1 MEKTILDKKIN
12 DTFPGLVVR
21 KDLVKSVRSN
31 APVPGY
37 VLEYL
42 LGMYCAT
49 DDEATIA
56 EGIEQVKEILR
67 VHYVNRNEAELVKSK
82 IKEKGH
88 HKVIDCVS
96 VELNAQG
103 GIYEMAFQNLGI
115 KKVPIDV
122 PTVKNNRKLLVGG
135 VWCMIDVQYDIVE
148 EKGVSPWSIRS
159 LKPIQMSGFDK
170 EAYLAAREKMTSEE
184 WVDTLLQTI
193 GFDPE
198 KFGRRHKLF
207 QLLRLVPF
215 AERNYNLME
224 LGPKGTGKSHIYS
237 QCSPHGMLLSGGEV
251 SLAKLFVNN
260 SSEKIGLVG
269 YWDCIAFDEFAG
281 RDKKP
286 EKKLVDV
293 MKNYMANHSFSRGV
307 GTMDAEASFALVG
320 NTAHNVPYM
329 LKNTNLFD
337 ALPNAYLDSA
347 FLDRIHGYLPGWEVY
362 ITRGELFTSGYGLI
376 VDYLSEALHVMRD
389 MDFTGLFQKYFK
401 ISQNLSERDKEGVR
415 KTFSGLMKIMYPSG
429 AATKEEMCELL
440 TFAMEGRKRV
450 KDNLMRIDST
460 YDPVD
465 FWFEDLESGEKT
477 YVQTLEEK
485 KFPDIYRSV
494 KVDGRAAAH
503 AIAVNGAATP
513 AATVPAATPAAA
525 TAASAY
531 APVEN
536 RAKEGAVTVSENQ
549 TGIDFEML
557 FAKHIKGAKE
567 ILIVDPFIRKF
578 HQARNLMDLLGVVL
592 KGKAREDEVSV
603 KLRTAKDDIDPNA
616 QEKYLEQISDA
627 YAPEGVVFTWEFRDN
642 LHDRW
647 IDTDTGWHIIMGRGL
662 DIFQPF
668 DGRNAFDIQ
677 NVVPSRRPCKA
688 FSVTYVRQQR
698 WASEGEM
705 TYGRRVK

>member
-1 MEKTILDKKIN
+1 MEKTELDKKIN
-12 DTFPGLVVR
+12 DVFPGLVVR
-21 KDLVKSVRSN
+21 KDLVKSIRSN

-56 EGIEQVKEILR
+56 DGIEQVREILR
-67 VHYVNRNEAELVKSK
+67 VHYVNRNEAELIKSK

-88 HKVIDCVS
+88 HKIIDCVS

-103 GIYEMAFQNLGI
+103 GIYEMSFQNLGI
-115 KKVPIDV
+115 KKVPVDV
-122 PTVKNNRKLLVGG
+122 QTVKNNKKLLVGG

-159 LKPIQMSGFDK
+159 LKAIQMSGFDK
-170 EAYLAAREKMTSEE
+170 DAYLASREKMSSEE
-184 WVDTLLQTI
+184 WVDSLLQTI
-193 GFDPE
+193 GFNPE

-215 AERNYNLME
+215 VERNYNLME

-260 SSEKIGLVG
+260 ASGKIGLVG

-329 LKNTNLFD
+329 LKNTHLFD
-337 ALPNAYLDSA
+337 ALPDAYLDSA
-347 FLDRIHGYLPGWEVY
+347 FLDRIHNYLPGWEVY

-376 VDYLSEALHVMRD
+376 VDYLSEALHVMRE
-389 MDFTGLFQKYFK
+389 MDFTGLFQKYFR
-401 ISQNLSERDKEGVR
+401 ISPNLSERDKEGVR
-415 KTFSGLMKIMYPSG
+415 KTFSGLMKVMYPSG
-429 AATKEEMCELL
+429 VATKEEMRELL
-440 TFAMEGRKRV
+440 TFVMEGRKRV

-485 KFPDIYRSV
+485 EYPDIYWPVRSAECRVRSENNSDSSEASLTLRQKSGSRNVSGASDKSELSTDSCV
-494 KVDGRAAAH
+494 KLVK
-503 AIAVNGAATP
+503 
-513 AATVPAATPAAA
+513 
-525 TAASAY
+525 
-531 APVEN
+531 PVEHDSGA
-536 RAKEGAVTVSENQ
+536 REGCMTVSENQ
-549 TGIDFEML
+549 TGIDYEKL
-557 FAKHIKGAKE
+557 FAKHLKGAKE

-578 HQARNLMDLLGVVL
+578 HQARNMMDLLSVVL
-592 KGKAREDEVSV
+592 KNKAREDEVVV
-603 KLRTAKDDIDPNA
+603 KLRTAKDEIDHAA
-616 QEKYLEQISDA
+616 QEKYLEQIAEA
-627 YAPEGVVFTWEFRDN
+627 YAPEGLTFRWEYLDN

-662 DIFQPF
+662 DIFQQF
-668 DGRNAFDIQ
+668 DGRNAFSIQ
-677 NVVPSRRPCKA
+677 NVVPSRRQCKA
-688 FSVTYVRQQR
+688 FSVTYVKQ
-698 WASEGEM
+698 
-705 TYGRRVK
+705 

>member
-1 MEKTILDKKIN
+1 MEKTELDKKIN
-12 DTFPGLVVR
+12 DVFPGLVVR
-21 KDLVKSVRSN
+21 KDLVKSIRSN

-56 EGIEQVKEILR
+56 DGIEQVREILR
-67 VHYVNRNEAELVKSK
+67 VHYVNRNEAELIKSK

-88 HKVIDCVS
+88 HKIIDCVS

-103 GIYEMAFQNLGI
+103 GIYEMSFQNLGI
-115 KKVPIDV
+115 KKVPVDV
-122 PTVKNNRKLLVGG
+122 QTVKNNKKLLVGG

-159 LKPIQMSGFDK
+159 LKAIQMSGFDK
-170 EAYLAAREKMTSEE
+170 DAYLASREKMSSEE
-184 WVDTLLQTI
+184 WVDSLLQTI
-193 GFDPE
+193 GFNPE

-215 AERNYNLME
+215 VERNYNLME

-260 SSEKIGLVG
+260 ASGKIGLVG

-329 LKNTNLFD
+329 LKNTHLFD
-337 ALPNAYLDSA
+337 ALPDAYLDSA
-347 FLDRIHGYLPGWEVY
+347 FLDRIHNYLPGWEVY

-376 VDYLSEALHVMRD
+376 VDYLSEALHVMRE
-389 MDFTGLFQKYFK
+389 MDFTGLFQKYFR
-401 ISQNLSERDKEGVR
+401 ISPKLSERDKEGVR
-415 KTFSGLMKIMYPSG
+415 KTFSGLMKVMYPSG
-429 AATKEEMCELL
+429 VATKEEMRELL
-440 TFAMEGRKRV
+440 TFVMEGRKRV

-485 KFPDIYRSV
+485 EYPDIYWSVRSAECRVRSENNSDLSEDSLTLRQKSGSRNVSGASDKSELSTDSCVNLV
-494 KVDGRAAAH
+494 K
-503 AIAVNGAATP
+503 
-513 AATVPAATPAAA
+513 
-525 TAASAY
+525 
-531 APVEN
+531 PVEHDSGA
-536 RAKEGAVTVSENQ
+536 REGCMTVSENQ
-549 TGIDFEML
+549 TGIDYEKL
-557 FAKHIKGAKE
+557 FAKHLKGAKE

-578 HQARNLMDLLGVVL
+578 HQARNMMDLLSVIL
-592 KGKAREDEVSV
+592 KGKAREDEVTV
-603 KLRTAKDDIDPNA
+603 KLRTAKDEFDPAA
-616 QEKYLEQISDA
+616 QEKYFEQIAEA
-627 YAPEGVVFTWEFRDN
+627 YAPEGIAFTWEYLDN

-647 IDTDTGWHIIMGRGL
+647 IDTNTGWHIIMGRGL
-662 DIFQPF
+662 DIFQQF
-668 DGRNAFDIQ
+668 DGRNAFSIQ
-677 NVVPSRRPCKA
+677 NVVPSRRQCKA
-688 FSVTYVRQQR
+688 FSVTYVKQ
-698 WASEGEM
+698 
-705 TYGRRVK
+705 

>member
-1 MEKTILDKKIN
+1 MEKTELDKKIN
-12 DTFPGLVVR
+12 DVFPGLVVR
-21 KDLVKSVRSN
+21 KDLVKSIRSN

-49 DDEATIA
+49 DEEATIA
-56 EGIEQVKEILR
+56 DGIEQVREILR
-67 VHYVNRNEAELVKSK
+67 VHYVNRNEAELIKSK

-88 HKVIDCVS
+88 HKIIDCVS

-103 GIYEMAFQNLGI
+103 GIYEMSFQDLGI
-115 KKVPIDV
+115 KKVPVDV
-122 PTVKNNRKLLVGG
+122 QTVKINKKLLVGG

-159 LKPIQMSGFDK
+159 LKAIQMSGFDK
-170 EAYLAAREKMTSEE
+170 DAYLASREKMSSEE
-184 WVDTLLQTI
+184 WVDSLLQTI
-193 GFDPE
+193 GFNPE

-215 AERNYNLME
+215 VERNYNLME

-260 SSEKIGLVG
+260 ASGKIGLVG

-329 LKNTNLFD
+329 LKNTHLFD
-337 ALPNAYLDSA
+337 ALPDAYLDSA
-347 FLDRIHGYLPGWEVY
+347 FLDRIHNYLPGWEVY

-376 VDYLSEALHVMRD
+376 VDYLSEALHVMRE
-389 MDFTGLFQKYFK
+389 MDFTGLFQKYFR
-401 ISQNLSERDKEGVR
+401 ISPNLSERDKEGVR
-415 KTFSGLMKIMYPSG
+415 KTFSGLMKVMYPSG
-429 AATKEEMCELL
+429 VATKEEMRELL
-440 TFAMEGRKRV
+440 LFVMEGRKRV

-485 KFPDIYRSV
+485 EYPDIYWSVRSAECRVRSENNSDSSEASLTLRQKSGSRNVSGASDKSELSTDSCVNLV
-494 KVDGRAAAH
+494 K
-503 AIAVNGAATP
+503 
-513 AATVPAATPAAA
+513 
-525 TAASAY
+525 
-531 APVEN
+531 PVEHDSGA
-536 RAKEGAVTVSENQ
+536 REGCITVSENQ
-549 TGIDFEML
+549 TGIDYEIL
-557 FAKHIKGAKE
+557 FARHLRGAKE

-578 HQARNLMDLLGVVL
+578 HQARNMMDLLSVIL
-592 KGKAREDEVSV
+592 KGKAREDEVTV
-603 KLRTAKDDIDPNA
+603 KLRTAKDEFDPAA
-616 QEKYLEQISDA
+616 QEKYFEQIAEA
-627 YAPEGVVFTWEFRDN
+627 YAPEGIAFTWEYLDN

-647 IDTDTGWHIIMGRGL
+647 IDTNTGWHIIMGRGL
-662 DIFQPF
+662 DIFQQF
-668 DGRNAFDIQ
+668 DGRNAFSIQ
-677 NVVPSRRPCKA
+677 NVVPSRRQCKA
-688 FSVTYVRQQR
+688 FSVTYVKQ
-698 WASEGEM
+698 
-705 TYGRRVK
+705 

>member
-1 MEKTILDKKIN
+1 MEKTELDKKIN
-12 DTFPGLVVR
+12 DVFPGLVVR
-21 KDLVKSVRSN
+21 KDLVKSIRSN

-56 EGIEQVKEILR
+56 DGIEQVREILR
-67 VHYVNRNEAELVKSK
+67 VHYVNRNEAELIKSK

-88 HKVIDCVS
+88 HKIIDCVS

-115 KKVPIDV
+115 KKVPVDV
-122 PTVKNNRKLLVGG
+122 QTVKNNKKLLVGG

-159 LKPIQMSGFDK
+159 LKAIQMSGFDK
-170 EAYLAAREKMTSEE
+170 ESYLASREKMSSDE
-184 WVDTLLQTI
+184 WVDSLLQTI
-193 GFDPE
+193 GFNPE

-215 AERNYNLME
+215 VERNYNLME

-260 SSEKIGLVG
+260 ASGKIGLVG

-329 LKNTNLFD
+329 LKNTHLFD
-337 ALPNAYLDSA
+337 ALPDAYLDSA
-347 FLDRIHGYLPGWEVY
+347 FLDRIHNYLPGWEVY

-376 VDYLSEALHVMRD
+376 VDYLSEALHVMRE
-389 MDFTGLFQKYFK
+389 MDFTGLFQKYFR
-401 ISQNLSERDKEGVR
+401 ISPNLSERDKEGVR
-415 KTFSGLMKIMYPSG
+415 KTFSGLMKVMYPSG
-429 AATKEEMCELL
+429 IATKEEMRELL
-440 TFAMEGRKRV
+440 LFVMEGRKRV

-465 FWFEDLESGEKT
+465 FWFEDVESGEKT
-477 YVQTLEEK
+477 YVKTLEEK
-485 KFPDIYRSV
+485 EYPDIYRSV
-494 KVDGRAAAH
+494 KVDSRSLPSEAAQSTPQTPPSQSS
-503 AIAVNGAATP
+503 AVA
-513 AATVPAATPAAA
+513 PAAA
-525 TAASAY
+525 PKAAVAVP
-531 APVEN
+531 APVDE
-536 RAKEGAVTVSENQ
+536 ATEGAVMVSENQ
-549 TGIDFEML
+549 TGIDYEIL
-557 FAKHIKGAKE
+557 FAKHLRGAKE

-578 HQARNLMDLLGVVL
+578 HQARNMMDLLSVIL
-592 KGKAREDEVSV
+592 KGKAREEEVTV
-603 KLRTAKDDIDPNA
+603 KLRTAKDEFDPAA
-616 QEKYLEQISDA
+616 QEKYFEQIAEA
-627 YAPEGVVFTWEFRDN
+627 YAPEGIAFAWEYLDN

-647 IDTDTGWHIIMGRGL
+647 IDTNTGWHIIMGRGL
-662 DIFQPF
+662 DIFQQF
-668 DGRNAFDIQ
+668 DGRNAFSIQ
-677 NVVPSRRPCKA
+677 NVVPSRRQCKA
-688 FSVTYVRQQR
+688 FSVTYVKQ
-698 WASEGEM
+698 
-705 TYGRRVK
+705 

>member
-1 MEKTILDKKIN
+1 MEKTELDKKIN
-12 DTFPGLVVR
+12 DVFPGLVVR
-21 KDLVKSVRSN
+21 KDLVKSIRSN

-42 LGMYCAT
+42 LGIYCAT

-56 EGIEQVKEILR
+56 DGIEQVREILR
-67 VHYVNRNEAELVKSK
+67 VHYVNRNEAELIKSK

-88 HKVIDCVS
+88 HKIIDCVS

-103 GIYEMAFQNLGI
+103 GIYEMSFQNLGI
-115 KKVPIDV
+115 KKVPVDV
-122 PTVKNNRKLLVGG
+122 QTVKNNKKLLVGG

-159 LKPIQMSGFDK
+159 LKAIQMSGFDK
-170 EAYLAAREKMTSEE
+170 ESYLASREKMSSDE
-184 WVDTLLQTI
+184 WVDSLLQTI
-193 GFDPE
+193 GFNPE

-215 AERNYNLME
+215 VERNYNLME

-260 SSEKIGLVG
+260 ASGKIGPVG

-329 LKNTNLFD
+329 LKNTHLFD
-337 ALPNAYLDSA
+337 ALPDAYLDSA
-347 FLDRIHGYLPGWEVY
+347 FLDRIHNYLPGWEVY

-376 VDYLSEALHVMRD
+376 VDYLSEALHVMRE
-389 MDFTGLFQKYFK
+389 MDFTGLFQKYFR
-401 ISQNLSERDKEGVR
+401 ISPNLSERDKEGVR
-415 KTFSGLMKIMYPSG
+415 KTFSGLMKVMYPSG
-429 AATKEEMCELL
+429 VATKEEMRELL
-440 TFAMEGRKRV
+440 LFVMEGRKRV

-465 FWFEDLESGEKT
+465 FWFEDVESGEKT

-485 KFPDIYRSV
+485 EYPDIYWPVRSAECRVRSENNSDSSEASLTLRQKSGSRNVSGASNKSELSTDSCVNLV
-494 KVDGRAAAH
+494 K
-503 AIAVNGAATP
+503 
-513 AATVPAATPAAA
+513 
-525 TAASAY
+525 
-531 APVEN
+531 PVEHDSGA
-536 RAKEGAVTVSENQ
+536 REGCMTVSENQ
-549 TGIDFEML
+549 TGIDYEKL
-557 FAKHIKGAKE
+557 FAKHLKGAKE

-578 HQARNLMDLLGVVL
+578 HQARNMMDLLSVVL
-592 KGKAREDEVSV
+592 KNKAREDEVVV
-603 KLRTAKDDIDPNA
+603 KLRTAKDEIDHAA
-616 QEKYLEQISDA
+616 QEKYLEQIAEA
-627 YAPEGVVFTWEFRDN
+627 YAPEGIAFTWEYLDN

-647 IDTDTGWHIIMGRGL
+647 IDTNTGWHIIMGRGL
-662 DIFQPF
+662 DIFQQF
-668 DGRNAFDIQ
+668 DGRNAFSIQ
-677 NVVPSRRPCKA
+677 NVVPSRRQCKA
-688 FSVTYVRQQR
+688 FSVTYVKQ
-698 WASEGEM
+698 
-705 TYGRRVK
+705 

>member
-1 MEKTILDKKIN
+1 MEKTELDKKIN
-12 DTFPGLVVR
+12 DIFPGLVVR
-21 KDLVKSVRSN
+21 KDLVKSIRSN

-56 EGIEQVKEILR
+56 DGIEQVREILR
-67 VHYVNRNEAELVKSK
+67 VHYVNRNEAELIKSK

-88 HKVIDCVS
+88 HKIIDCVS

-103 GIYEMAFQNLGI
+103 GIYEMSFQNLGI
-115 KKVPIDV
+115 KKVPVDV
-122 PTVKNNRKLLVGG
+122 QTVKNNKKLLVGG

-159 LKPIQMSGFDK
+159 LKAIQMSGFDK
-170 EAYLAAREKMTSEE
+170 ESYLASREKMSSDE
-184 WVDTLLQTI
+184 WVDSLLQTI
-193 GFDPE
+193 GFNPE

-215 AERNYNLME
+215 VERNYNLME

-260 SSEKIGLVG
+260 ASGKIGLVG

-329 LKNTNLFD
+329 LKNTHLFD
-337 ALPNAYLDSA
+337 ALPDAYLDSA
-347 FLDRIHGYLPGWEVY
+347 FLDRIHNYLPGWEVY

-376 VDYLSEALHVMRD
+376 VDYLSEALHVMRE
-389 MDFTGLFQKYFK
+389 MDFTGLFQEYFR
-401 ISQNLSERDKEGVR
+401 ISPNLSERDKEGVR
-415 KTFSGLMKIMYPSG
+415 KTFSGLMKVMYPSG
-429 AATKEEMCELL
+429 VATKEEMRELL
-440 TFAMEGRKRV
+440 LFVMEGRKRV

-465 FWFEDLESGEKT
+465 FWFEDVESGEKT
-477 YVQTLEEK
+477 YVKTLEEK
-485 KFPDIYRSV
+485 EYPDIYRSV
-494 KVDGRAAAH
+494 KVDSRSLPSEAAQSTPQTPPSQSS
-503 AIAVNGAATP
+503 AVAP
-513 AATVPAATPAAA
+513 AAVPKAAVAVPAPVDEAT
-525 TAASAY
+525 
-531 APVEN
+531 
-536 RAKEGAVTVSENQ
+536 EGAVMVSENQ
-549 TGIDFEML
+549 TGIDYEIL
-557 FAKHIKGAKE
+557 FAKHLRGAKE

-578 HQARNLMDLLGVVL
+578 HQARNMMDLLSVIL
-592 KGKAREDEVSV
+592 KGKAREEEVTV
-603 KLRTAKDDIDPNA
+603 KLRTAKDEFDPAA
-616 QEKYLEQISDA
+616 QEKYFEQIAEA
-627 YAPEGVVFTWEFRDN
+627 YAPEGIAFAWEYLDN

-647 IDTDTGWHIIMGRGL
+647 IDTNTGWHIIMGRGL
-662 DIFQPF
+662 DIFQQF
-668 DGRNAFDIQ
+668 DGRNAFSIQ
-677 NVVPSRRPCKA
+677 NVVPSRRQCKA
-688 FSVTYVRQQR
+688 FSVTYVKQ
-698 WASEGEM
+698 
-705 TYGRRVK
+705 

>member
-1 MEKTILDKKIN
+1 MEKTALDTKIN
-12 DTFPGLVVR
+12 ETFPGLVVR

-88 HKVIDCVS
+88 HKIIDCVS

-103 GIYEMAFQNLGI
+103 GFYEMAFQNLGI

-122 PTVKNNRKLLVGG
+122 PTVKDNKKLLVGG

-184 WVDTLLQTI
+184 WVDMLLQTI
-193 GFDPE
+193 GFNPE

-307 GTMDAEASFALVG
+307 GTMDAEASFAMVG

-347 FLDRIHGYLPGWEVY
+347 FLDRIHNYLPGWEVY

-376 VDYLSEALHVMRD
+376 VDYLSEALHVMRE

-401 ISQNLSERDKEGVR
+401 ISPNLSERDKEGVR
-415 KTFSGLMKIMYPSG
+415 KTFSGLMKVMYPSG
-429 AATKEEMCELL
+429 VATKEEMRELL
-440 TFAMEGRKRV
+440 AFVMEGRKRV

-485 KFPDIYRSV
+485 EFPDIYRSV
-494 KVDGRAAAH
+494 KVDGRTAEHETAANA
-503 AIAVNGAATP
+503 ATVPTSTAPAAATP
-513 AATVPAATPAAA
+513 APVAPVPADDG
-525 TAASAY
+525 
-531 APVEN
+531 
-536 RAKEGAVTVSENQ
+536 AKAGAVTVSENQ

-578 HQARNLMDLLGVVL
+578 HQARNMMELLSVVL
-592 KGKAREDEVSV
+592 KGKAREDEVVV
-603 KLRTAKDDIDPNA
+603 KLRTAKDDIDPSA
-616 QEKYLEQISDA
+616 QEKYLEQISNA
-627 YAPEGVVFTWEFRDN
+627 YAPEGIVFTWECLDN

-662 DIFQPF
+662 DIFQLF

-677 NVVPSRRPCKA
+677 NVVPSRRQCKA
-688 FSVTYVRQQR
+688 FSVTYIKQQQ
-698 WASEGEM
+698 
-705 TYGRRVK
+705 

>member
-1 MEKTILDKKIN
+1 MEKTELDKKIN
-12 DTFPGLVVR
+12 DVFPGLVVR
-21 KDLVKSVRSN
+21 KDLVKSIRSN

-42 LGMYCAT
+42 LGIYCAT

-56 EGIEQVKEILR
+56 DGIEQVREILR
-67 VHYVNRNEAELVKSK
+67 VHYVNRNEAELIKSK
-82 IKEKGH
+82 IKEKSH
-88 HKVIDCVS
+88 HKIIDCVS

-103 GIYEMAFQNLGI
+103 GIYEMSFQNLGI
-115 KKVPIDV
+115 KKVPVDV
-122 PTVKNNRKLLVGG
+122 QTVKNNKKLLVGG

-159 LKPIQMSGFDK
+159 LKAIQMSGFDK
-170 EAYLAAREKMTSEE
+170 DAYLASREKMSSEE
-184 WVDTLLQTI
+184 WVDSLLQTI
-193 GFDPE
+193 GFNPE

-215 AERNYNLME
+215 VERNYNLME

-260 SSEKIGLVG
+260 ASGKIGLVG

-329 LKNTNLFD
+329 LKNTHLFD
-337 ALPNAYLDSA
+337 ALPDAYLDSA
-347 FLDRIHGYLPGWEVY
+347 FLDRIHNYLPGWEVY

-376 VDYLSEALHVMRD
+376 VDYLSEALHVMRE
-389 MDFTGLFQKYFK
+389 MDFTGLFQKHFR
-401 ISQNLSERDKEGVR
+401 ISPNLSERDKEGVR
-415 KTFSGLMKIMYPSG
+415 KTFSGLMKVMYPSG
-429 AATKEEMCELL
+429 VATKEEMRELL
-440 TFAMEGRKRV
+440 LFVMEGRKRV

-485 KFPDIYRSV
+485 EYPDIYWSVRSAECRMRSENNSDSSEASLTLRQKSGSRNVSGASDKSELSTDSCVNLV
-494 KVDGRAAAH
+494 K
-503 AIAVNGAATP
+503 
-513 AATVPAATPAAA
+513 
-525 TAASAY
+525 
-531 APVEN
+531 PVEHDSGA
-536 RAKEGAVTVSENQ
+536 REGCITVSENQ
-549 TGIDFEML
+549 TGIDYEKL
-557 FAKHIKGAKE
+557 FAKHLKGAKE

-578 HQARNLMDLLGVVL
+578 HQARNMMDLLSVIL
-592 KGKAREDEVSV
+592 KGKAREDEVTV
-603 KLRTAKDDIDPNA
+603 KLRTAKDEFDPA
-616 QEKYLEQISDA
+616 VQEKYFEQIAEA
-627 YAPEGVVFTWEFRDN
+627 YAPEGLTFTWEYLDN

-662 DIFQPF
+662 DIFQQF
-668 DGRNAFDIQ
+668 DGRNAFSIQ
-677 NVVPSRRPCKA
+677 NVVPSRRQCKA
-688 FSVTYVRQQR
+688 FSVTYVKQ
-698 WASEGEM
+698 
-705 TYGRRVK
+705 

>member
-1 MEKTILDKKIN
+1 MEKTELDKKIN
-12 DTFPGLVVR
+12 DVFPGLVVR
-21 KDLVKSVRSN
+21 KDLVKSIRSN

-56 EGIEQVKEILR
+56 DGIEQVREILR
-67 VHYVNRNEAELVKSK
+67 VHYVNRNEAELIKSK

-88 HKVIDCVS
+88 HKIIDCVS

-103 GIYEMAFQNLGI
+103 GIYEMSFQNLGI
-115 KKVPIDV
+115 KKVPVDV
-122 PTVKNNRKLLVGG
+122 QTVKNNKKLLVGG

-159 LKPIQMSGFDK
+159 LKAIQMSGFDK
-170 EAYLAAREKMTSEE
+170 DAYLASREKMSSEE
-184 WVDTLLQTI
+184 WVDSLLQTI
-193 GFDPE
+193 GFNPE

-215 AERNYNLME
+215 VERNYNLME

-260 SSEKIGLVG
+260 ASGKIGLVG

-329 LKNTNLFD
+329 LKNTHLFD
-337 ALPNAYLDSA
+337 ALPDAYLDSA
-347 FLDRIHGYLPGWEVY
+347 FLDRIHNYLPGWEVY

-376 VDYLSEALHVMRD
+376 VDYLSEALHVMRE
-389 MDFTGLFQKYFK
+389 MDFTGLFQKYFR
-401 ISQNLSERDKEGVR
+401 ISPNLSERDKEGVR
-415 KTFSGLMKIMYPSG
+415 KTFSGLMKVMYPSG
-429 AATKEEMCELL
+429 VATKEEMRELL
-440 TFAMEGRKRV
+440 LFVMEGRKRV

-477 YVQTLEEK
+477 YVKTLEEK
-485 KFPDIYRSV
+485 EYPDIYRSI
-494 KVDGRAAAH
+494 KVDSRSLPSEAAPA
-503 AIAVNGAATP
+503 APQTPLAQSSAVVPAVASEAAVAVSAPADAAT
-513 AATVPAATPAAA
+513 
-525 TAASAY
+525 
-531 APVEN
+531 
-536 RAKEGAVTVSENQ
+536 EGAVMVSENQ
-549 TGIDFEML
+549 TGIDYEIL
-557 FAKHIKGAKE
+557 FAKHLRGAKE

-578 HQARNLMDLLGVVL
+578 HQARNMMDLLSVVL
-592 KGKAREDEVSV
+592 KNKAREDEVVV
-603 KLRTAKDDIDPNA
+603 KLRTAKDEIDHAA
-616 QEKYLEQISDA
+616 QEKYLEQIAEA
-627 YAPEGVVFTWEFRDN
+627 YAPEGIAFTWEYLDN

-647 IDTDTGWHIIMGRGL
+647 IDTNTGWHIIMGRGL

-677 NVVPSRRPCKA
+677 NVVPSRRQCKA
-688 FSVTYVRQQR
+688 FSVTYVKQ
-698 WASEGEM
+698 
-705 TYGRRVK
+705 

>member
-1 MEKTILDKKIN
+1 MEKTELDKKIN
-12 DTFPGLVVR
+12 DVFPGLVVR
-21 KDLVKSVRSN
+21 KDLVKSIRSN

-56 EGIEQVKEILR
+56 DGIEQVREILR
-67 VHYVNRNEAELVKSK
+67 VHYVNRNEAELIKSK

-88 HKVIDCVS
+88 HKIIDCVS

-103 GIYEMAFQNLGI
+103 GIYEMSFQNLGI
-115 KKVPIDV
+115 KKVPVDV
-122 PTVKNNRKLLVGG
+122 QTVKNNKKLLVGG

-148 EKGVSPWSIRS
+148 EKGVSPWSIRA
-159 LKPIQMSGFDK
+159 LKAIQMSGFDK
-170 EAYLAAREKMTSEE
+170 DAYLASREKMSSEE
-184 WVDTLLQTI
+184 WVDSLLQTI
-193 GFDPE
+193 GFNPE

-215 AERNYNLME
+215 VERNYNLME

-260 SSEKIGLVG
+260 ASGKIGLVG

-329 LKNTNLFD
+329 LKNTHLFD
-337 ALPNAYLDSA
+337 ALPDAYLDSA
-347 FLDRIHGYLPGWEVY
+347 FLDRIHNYLPGWEVY

-376 VDYLSEALHVMRD
+376 VDYLSEALHVMRE
-389 MDFTGLFQKYFK
+389 MDFTGLFQKYFR
-401 ISQNLSERDKEGVR
+401 ISPNLSERDKEGVR
-415 KTFSGLMKIMYPSG
+415 KTFSGLMKVMYPSG
-429 AATKEEMCELL
+429 VATKEEMRELL
-440 TFAMEGRKRV
+440 LFVMEGRKRV

-485 KFPDIYRSV
+485 EYPDIYWSVRSAECRVRSENNSDSSEASLTLRQKSGSRNVSGASDKSELSTDSCVNLV
-494 KVDGRAAAH
+494 KSVEHDS
-503 AIAVNGAATP
+503 GA
-513 AATVPAATPAAA
+513 
-525 TAASAY
+525 
-531 APVEN
+531 
-536 RAKEGAVTVSENQ
+536 REGCMTVSENQ
-549 TGIDFEML
+549 TGIDYEKL
-557 FAKHIKGAKE
+557 FAKHLKGAKE

-578 HQARNLMDLLGVVL
+578 HQARNMMDLLSVIL
-592 KGKAREDEVSV
+592 KGKAREDEVTV
-603 KLRTAKDDIDPNA
+603 KLRTAKDEFDPAA
-616 QEKYLEQISDA
+616 QEKYFEQIAEA
-627 YAPEGVVFTWEFRDN
+627 YAPEGIAFTWEYLDN

-647 IDTDTGWHIIMGRGL
+647 IDTNTGWHIIMGRGL
-662 DIFQPF
+662 DIFQQF
-668 DGRNAFDIQ
+668 DGRNAFSIQ
-677 NVVPSRRPCKA
+677 NVVPSRRQCKA
-688 FSVTYVRQQR
+688 FSVTYVKQ
-698 WASEGEM
+698 
-705 TYGRRVK
+705 

>member
-1 MEKTILDKKIN
+1 MEKTELDKKIN
-12 DTFPGLVVR
+12 DVFPGLVVR
-21 KDLVKSVRSN
+21 KDLVKSIRSN

-56 EGIEQVKEILR
+56 DGIEQVREILR
-67 VHYVNRNEAELVKSK
+67 VHYVNRNEAELIKSK

-88 HKVIDCVS
+88 HKIIDCVS

-103 GIYEMAFQNLGI
+103 GIYEMSFQNLGI
-115 KKVPIDV
+115 KKVPVDV
-122 PTVKNNRKLLVGG
+122 QTVKNNKKLLVGG

-159 LKPIQMSGFDK
+159 LKAIQMSGFDK
-170 EAYLAAREKMTSEE
+170 DAYLASREKMSSEE
-184 WVDTLLQTI
+184 WVDSLLQTI
-193 GFDPE
+193 GFNPE

-215 AERNYNLME
+215 VERNYNLME

-260 SSEKIGLVG
+260 ASGKIGLVG

-329 LKNTNLFD
+329 LKNTHLFD
-337 ALPNAYLDSA
+337 ALPDAYLDSA
-347 FLDRIHGYLPGWEVY
+347 FLDRIHNYLPGWEVY

-376 VDYLSEALHVMRD
+376 VDYLSEALHVMRE
-389 MDFTGLFQKYFK
+389 MDFTGLFQKYFR
-401 ISQNLSERDKEGVR
+401 ISPNLSERDKEGVR
-415 KTFSGLMKIMYPSG
+415 KTFSGLMKVMYPSG
-429 AATKEEMCELL
+429 VATKEEMRELL
-440 TFAMEGRKRV
+440 TFVMEGRKRV

-485 KFPDIYRSV
+485 EYPDIYWSVRSAECRVRSENNSDLSEDSLTLRQKSGSRNVSGASDKSELSTDSCVNLV
-494 KVDGRAAAH
+494 K
-503 AIAVNGAATP
+503 
-513 AATVPAATPAAA
+513 
-525 TAASAY
+525 
-531 APVEN
+531 PVEHDSGA
-536 RAKEGAVTVSENQ
+536 REGCMTVSENQ
-549 TGIDFEML
+549 TGIDYEKL
-557 FAKHIKGAKE
+557 FAKHLKGAKE

-578 HQARNLMDLLGVVL
+578 HQARNMMDLLSVIL
-592 KGKAREDEVSV
+592 KGKAREDEVTV
-603 KLRTAKDDIDPNA
+603 KLRTAKDEFDPAA
-616 QEKYLEQISDA
+616 QEKYFEQIAEA
-627 YAPEGVVFTWEFRDN
+627 YAPEGIAFAWEYLDN

-647 IDTDTGWHIIMGRGL
+647 IDTNTGWHIIMGRGL
-662 DIFQPF
+662 DIFQQF
-668 DGRNAFDIQ
+668 DGRNAFSIQ
-677 NVVPSRRPCKA
+677 NVVPSRRQCKA
-688 FSVTYVRQQR
+688 FSVTYVKQ
-698 WASEGEM
+698 
-705 TYGRRVK
+705 

>member
-1 MEKTILDKKIN
+1 MEKTELDKKIN
-12 DTFPGLVVR
+12 DVFPGLVVR
-21 KDLVKSVRSN
+21 KDLVKSIRSN

-56 EGIEQVKEILR
+56 DGIEQVREILR
-67 VHYVNRNEAELVKSK
+67 VHYVNRNEAELIKSK

-88 HKVIDCVS
+88 HKIIDCVS

-103 GIYEMAFQNLGI
+103 GIYEMSFQNLGI
-115 KKVPIDV
+115 KKVPVDV
-122 PTVKNNRKLLVGG
+122 QTVKNTKKLLVGG

-159 LKPIQMSGFDK
+159 LKAIQMSGFDK
-170 EAYLAAREKMTSEE
+170 DAYLASREKMSSEE
-184 WVDTLLQTI
+184 WVDSLLQTI
-193 GFDPE
+193 GFNPE

-215 AERNYNLME
+215 VERNYNLME

-260 SSEKIGLVG
+260 ASGKIGLVG

-329 LKNTNLFD
+329 LKNTHLFD
-337 ALPNAYLDSA
+337 ALPDAYLDSA
-347 FLDRIHGYLPGWEVY
+347 FLDRIHNYLPGWEVY

-376 VDYLSEALHVMRD
+376 VDYLSEALHVMRE
-389 MDFTGLFQKYFK
+389 MDFTGLFQKYFR
-401 ISQNLSERDKEGVR
+401 ISPNLSERDKEGVR
-415 KTFSGLMKIMYPSG
+415 KTFSGLMKVMYPSG
-429 AATKEEMCELL
+429 VATKEEMRELL
-440 TFAMEGRKRV
+440 LFVMEGRKRV

-465 FWFEDLESGEKT
+465 FWFEDVESGEKI
-477 YVQTLEEK
+477 YVKTLEEK
-485 KFPDIYRSV
+485 EYPDIYRSV
-494 KVDGRAAAH
+494 KVDSRSLPSEAAQSTPQTPPSQSS
-503 AIAVNGAATP
+503 AVA
-513 AATVPAATPAAA
+513 PAAA
-525 TAASAY
+525 PKAAVAVP
-531 APVEN
+531 APVDE
-536 RAKEGAVTVSENQ
+536 ATEGAVMVSENQ
-549 TGIDFEML
+549 TGIDYGIL
-557 FAKHIKGAKE
+557 FAKHLRGAKE

-578 HQARNLMDLLGVVL
+578 HQARNMMDLLSVIL
-592 KGKAREDEVSV
+592 KGKAREDEVTV
-603 KLRTAKDDIDPNA
+603 KLRTAKDEFDPAA
-616 QEKYLEQISDA
+616 QEKYFEQIAEA
-627 YAPEGVVFTWEFRDN
+627 YAPEGIAFTWEYLDN

-647 IDTDTGWHIIMGRGL
+647 IDTNTGWHIIMGRGL
-662 DIFQPF
+662 DIFQQF
-668 DGRNAFDIQ
+668 DGRNAFSIQ
-677 NVVPSRRPCKA
+677 NVVPSRRQCKA
-688 FSVTYVRQQR
+688 FSVTYVKQ
-698 WASEGEM
+698 
-705 TYGRRVK
+705 

>member
-1 MEKTILDKKIN
+1 MEKSALDTKIN
-12 DTFPGLVVR
+12 ETFPGLVVR
-21 KDLVKSVRSN
+21 KDLVKSIRSN

-88 HKVIDCVS
+88 HKIIDCVS

-103 GIYEMAFQNLGI
+103 GFYEMAFQNLGI
-115 KKVPIDV
+115 KKVPVDV
-122 PTVKNNRKLLVGG
+122 PTVRNNKKLLVGG

-184 WVDTLLQTI
+184 WVDSLLQTI
-193 GFDPE
+193 GFNPE

-307 GTMDAEASFALVG
+307 GTMDAEASFAMVG

-347 FLDRIHGYLPGWEVY
+347 FLDRIHNYLPGWEVY
-362 ITRGELFTSGYGLI
+362 ITRGELFTTGYGLI
-376 VDYLSEALHVMRD
+376 VDYLSEALHVMRE
-389 MDFTGLFQKYFK
+389 MDFTGLFQKYFS
-401 ISQNLSERDKEGVR
+401 ISPNLSERDKEGVR
-415 KTFSGLMKIMYPSG
+415 KTFSGLMKVMYPSG
-429 AATKEEMCELL
+429 VATKEEMRELL
-440 TFAMEGRKRV
+440 TFVMEGRKRV

-485 KFPDIYRSV
+485 EYPDIYRSV
-494 KVDGRAAAH
+494 KVDGRSASAQIADSGATLPPPAPPANTPTMPTAAA
-503 AIAVNGAATP
+503 VPPKP
-513 AATVPAATPAAA
+513 ADDW
-525 TAASAY
+525 
-531 APVEN
+531 
-536 RAKEGAVTVSENQ
+536 AKEGAVTVSENQ
-549 TGIDFEML
+549 TGIDYEKL
-557 FAKHIKGAKE
+557 FAKHLKGAKE

-578 HQARNLMDLLGVVL
+578 HQARNMMDLLSVVL
-592 KGKAREDEVSV
+592 RNKAREDEVVV
-603 KLRTAKDDIDPNA
+603 KLRTAKDEIDPAA
-616 QEKYLEQISDA
+616 QEKYLEQIAEA
-627 YAPEGVVFTWEFRDN
+627 YAPEGLTFTWEYLDN

-662 DIFQPF
+662 DIFQQF

-677 NVVPSRRPCKA
+677 NVVPSRRQCKA
-688 FSVTYVRQQR
+688 FSVTYVKQQ
-698 WASEGEM
+698 
-705 TYGRRVK
+705 

>member
-1 MEKTILDKKIN
+1 MEKTELDKKIN
-12 DTFPGLVVR
+12 DVFPGLVVR
-21 KDLVKSVRSN
+21 KDLVKSIRSN

-56 EGIEQVKEILR
+56 DGIEQVREILR
-67 VHYVNRNEAELVKSK
+67 VHYVNRNEAELIKSK

-88 HKVIDCVS
+88 HKIIDCVS

-103 GIYEMAFQNLGI
+103 GIYEMSFQNLGI
-115 KKVPIDV
+115 KNVPVDV
-122 PTVKNNRKLLVGG
+122 QTVKNNKKLLVGG

-159 LKPIQMSGFDK
+159 LKAIQMSGFDK
-170 EAYLAAREKMTSEE
+170 ESYLASREKMSSDE
-184 WVDTLLQTI
+184 WVDSLLQTI
-193 GFDPE
+193 GFNPE

-207 QLLRLVPF
+207 QLLRFVPF
-215 AERNYNLME
+215 VERNYNLME

-260 SSEKIGLVG
+260 ASGKIGLVG

-329 LKNTNLFD
+329 LKNTHLFD
-337 ALPNAYLDSA
+337 ALPDAYLDSA
-347 FLDRIHGYLPGWEVY
+347 FLDRIHNYLPGWEVY

-376 VDYLSEALHVMRD
+376 VDYLSEALHVMRE
-389 MDFTGLFQKYFK
+389 MDFTGLFQKYFR
-401 ISQNLSERDKEGVR
+401 ISPNLSERDKEGVR
-415 KTFSGLMKIMYPSG
+415 KTFSGLMKVMYPSG
-429 AATKEEMCELL
+429 VATKEEMRELL
-440 TFAMEGRKRV
+440 LFVMEGRKRV

-465 FWFEDLESGEKT
+465 FWFEDVESGEKT
-477 YVQTLEEK
+477 YVKTLEEK
-485 KFPDIYRSV
+485 EYPDIYRSV
-494 KVDGRAAAH
+494 KVDSRSLPSEAAQSTPQTPPSQSS
-503 AIAVNGAATP
+503 AVA
-513 AATVPAATPAAA
+513 PAAA
-525 TAASAY
+525 PKAAVAVP
-531 APVEN
+531 APVDE
-536 RAKEGAVTVSENQ
+536 ATEGAVMVSENQ
-549 TGIDFEML
+549 TGIDYEIL
-557 FAKHIKGAKE
+557 FAKHLRGAKE

-578 HQARNLMDLLGVVL
+578 HQARNMMDLLSVIL
-592 KGKAREDEVSV
+592 KGKAREEEVTV
-603 KLRTAKDDIDPNA
+603 KLRTAKDEFDPAA
-616 QEKYLEQISDA
+616 QEKYFEQIAEA
-627 YAPEGVVFTWEFRDN
+627 YAPEGIAFAWEYLDN

-647 IDTDTGWHIIMGRGL
+647 IDTNTGWHIIMGRGL
-662 DIFQPF
+662 DIFQQF
-668 DGRNAFDIQ
+668 DGRNAFSIQ
-677 NVVPSRRPCKA
+677 NVVPSRRQCKA
-688 FSVTYVRQQR
+688 FSVTYVKQ
-698 WASEGEM
+698 
-705 TYGRRVK
+705 

>member
-1 MEKTILDKKIN
+1 MEKTELDKKIN
-12 DTFPGLVVR
+12 DVFPGLVVR
-21 KDLVKSVRSN
+21 KDLVKSIRSN

-56 EGIEQVKEILR
+56 DGIEQVREILR
-67 VHYVNRNEAELVKSK
+67 VHYVNRNEAELIKSK

-88 HKVIDCVS
+88 HKIIDCVS

-115 KKVPIDV
+115 KKVPVDV
-122 PTVKNNRKLLVGG
+122 QTVKDNKKLLVGG

-159 LKPIQMSGFDK
+159 LKAIQMSGFDK
-170 EAYLAAREKMTSEE
+170 DAYLASREKMSSEE
-184 WVDTLLQTI
+184 WVDSLLQTI
-193 GFDPE
+193 GFNPE

-215 AERNYNLME
+215 VERNYNLME

-260 SSEKIGLVG
+260 ASGKIGLVG

-329 LKNTNLFD
+329 LKNTHLFD
-337 ALPNAYLDSA
+337 ALPDAYLDSA
-347 FLDRIHGYLPGWEVY
+347 FLDRIHNYLPGWEVY

-376 VDYLSEALHVMRD
+376 VDYLSEALHVMRE
-389 MDFTGLFQKYFK
+389 MDFTGLFQKYFR
-401 ISQNLSERDKEGVR
+401 ISPNLSERDKEGVR
-415 KTFSGLMKIMYPSG
+415 KTFSGLMKVMYPSG
-429 AATKEEMCELL
+429 VATKEEMRELL
-440 TFAMEGRKRV
+440 LFVMEGRKRV

-485 KFPDIYRSV
+485 EYPDIYWSVRSAECRVRSENNSDSSEASLTLRQKSGSRNVSGASDKSELSTDSCVNLV
-494 KVDGRAAAH
+494 K
-503 AIAVNGAATP
+503 
-513 AATVPAATPAAA
+513 
-525 TAASAY
+525 
-531 APVEN
+531 PVEHDSGA
-536 RAKEGAVTVSENQ
+536 REGCMTVSENQ
-549 TGIDFEML
+549 TGIDYEKL
-557 FAKHIKGAKE
+557 FARHLKGAKE

-578 HQARNLMDLLGVVL
+578 HQARNMMDLLSVIL
-592 KGKAREDEVSV
+592 KGKAREDEVTV
-603 KLRTAKDDIDPNA
+603 KLRTAKDEFDPAA
-616 QEKYLEQISDA
+616 QEKYFEQIAEA
-627 YAPEGVVFTWEFRDN
+627 YAPEGLTFTWEYLDN

-662 DIFQPF
+662 DIFQQF
-668 DGRNAFDIQ
+668 DGRNAFSIQ
-677 NVVPSRRPCKA
+677 NVVPSRRQCKA
-688 FSVTYVRQQR
+688 FSVTYVRQ
-698 WASEGEM
+698 
-705 TYGRRVK
+705 

>member
-1 MEKTILDKKIN
+1 MEKTELDKKIN
-12 DTFPGLVVR
+12 DVFPGLVVR
-21 KDLVKSVRSN
+21 KDLVKSIRSN

-56 EGIEQVKEILR
+56 DGIEQVREILR
-67 VHYVNRNEAELVKSK
+67 VHYVNRNEAELIKSK

-88 HKVIDCVS
+88 HKIIDCVS

-115 KKVPIDV
+115 KKVPVDV
-122 PTVKNNRKLLVGG
+122 QTVKNNKKLLVGG

-159 LKPIQMSGFDK
+159 LKAIQMSGFDK
-170 EAYLAAREKMTSEE
+170 ESYLASRGKMSSDE
-184 WVDTLLQTI
+184 WVDSLLQTI
-193 GFDPE
+193 GFNPE

-215 AERNYNLME
+215 VERNYNLME

-260 SSEKIGLVG
+260 ASGKIGLVG

-329 LKNTNLFD
+329 LKNTHLFD
-337 ALPNAYLDSA
+337 ALPDAYLDSA
-347 FLDRIHGYLPGWEVY
+347 FLDRIHNYLPGWEVY

-376 VDYLSEALHVMRD
+376 VDYLSEALHVMRE
-389 MDFTGLFQKYFK
+389 MDFTGLFQKYFR
-401 ISQNLSERDKEGVR
+401 ISPNLSERDKEGVR
-415 KTFSGLMKIMYPSG
+415 KTFSGLMKVMYPSG
-429 AATKEEMCELL
+429 VASKEEMRELL
-440 TFAMEGRKRV
+440 LFVMEGRKRV

-465 FWFEDLESGEKT
+465 FWFEDVESGEKT
-477 YVQTLEEK
+477 YVKTLEEK
-485 KFPDIYRSV
+485 EYPDIYRSI
-494 KVDGRAAAH
+494 KVDSRSLPSETVQSTPQTPPSQSS
-503 AIAVNGAATP
+503 AVA
-513 AATVPAATPAAA
+513 PAAA
-525 TAASAY
+525 PKAAVAVP
-531 APVEN
+531 ALVDE
-536 RAKEGAVTVSENQ
+536 ATEGAVMVSENQ
-549 TGIDFEML
+549 TGIDYEIL
-557 FAKHIKGAKE
+557 FAKHLRGAKE

-578 HQARNLMDLLGVVL
+578 HQARNMMDLLSVVL
-592 KGKAREDEVSV
+592 KGKAREDEVTV
-603 KLRTAKDDIDPNA
+603 KLRTAKDEFDPAA
-616 QEKYLEQISDA
+616 QEKYFEQIAEA
-627 YAPEGVVFTWEFRDN
+627 YAPEGIAFTWEYLDN

-647 IDTDTGWHIIMGRGL
+647 IDTNTGWHIIMGRGL
-662 DIFQPF
+662 DIFQQF
-668 DGRNAFDIQ
+668 DGRNAFSIQ
-677 NVVPSRRPCKA
+677 NVVPSRRQCKA
-688 FSVTYVRQQR
+688 FSVTYVKQ
-698 WASEGEM
+698 
-705 TYGRRVK
+705 

>member
-1 MEKTILDKKIN
+1 MEKTALDKKIN

-21 KDLVKSVRSN
+21 KDLVKTIRSN

-67 VHYVNRNEAELVKSK
+67 VHYVNRNEAELIKSK

-88 HKVIDCVS
+88 HKIIDCVS
-96 VELNAQG
+96 VELNAAG
-103 GIYEMAFQNLGI
+103 GFYEMAFQNLGI
-115 KKVPIDV
+115 KKVPVDV
-122 PTVKNNRKLLVGG
+122 QTVKNNKKLLVGG
-135 VWCMIDVQYDIVE
+135 VWSMIDVQYDIVE

-170 EAYLAAREKMTSEE
+170 EAYLAAREKMTSDE
-184 WVDTLLQTI
+184 WVDTLIQTI
-193 GFDPE
+193 GFVPE

-286 EKKLVDV
+286 EKKLIDV

-307 GTMDAEASFALVG
+307 GTMDAEASFAMVG

-337 ALPNAYLDSA
+337 ALPDAYLDSA
-347 FLDRIHGYLPGWEVY
+347 FLDRIHNYLPGWEVY

-376 VDYLSEALHVMRD
+376 VDYLSEAMHVMRE
-389 MDFTGLFQKYFK
+389 MDFTGLFQKYFR
-401 ISQNLSERDKEGVR
+401 ISPNLSERDKEGVR
-415 KTFSGLMKIMYPSG
+415 KTFSGLMKVMYPTG
-429 AATKEEMCELL
+429 VATKEEMRELL
-440 TFAMEGRKRV
+440 TFVMEGRKRV
-450 KDNLMRIDST
+450 
-460 YDPVD
+460 
-465 FWFEDLESGEKT
+465 
-477 YVQTLEEK
+477 
-485 KFPDIYRSV
+485 
-494 KVDGRAAAH
+494 
-503 AIAVNGAATP
+503 
-513 AATVPAATPAAA
+513 
-525 TAASAY
+525 
-531 APVEN
+531 
-536 RAKEGAVTVSENQ
+536 
-549 TGIDFEML
+549 
-557 FAKHIKGAKE
+557 
-567 ILIVDPFIRKF
+567 
-578 HQARNLMDLLGVVL
+578 
-592 KGKAREDEVSV
+592 
-603 KLRTAKDDIDPNA
+603 
-616 QEKYLEQISDA
+616 
-627 YAPEGVVFTWEFRDN
+627 
-642 LHDRW
+642 
-647 IDTDTGWHIIMGRGL
+647 
-662 DIFQPF
+662 
-668 DGRNAFDIQ
+668 
-677 NVVPSRRPCKA
+677 
-688 FSVTYVRQQR
+688 
-698 WASEGEM
+698 
-705 TYGRRVK
+705 

>member
-1 MEKTILDKKIN
+1 MEKTELDKKIN
-12 DTFPGLVVR
+12 DIFPGLVVR
-21 KDLVKSVRSN
+21 KDLVKSIRSN

-56 EGIEQVKEILR
+56 DGIEQVREILR
-67 VHYVNRNEAELVKSK
+67 VHYVNRNEAELIKSK

-88 HKVIDCVS
+88 HKIIDCVS

-103 GIYEMAFQNLGI
+103 GIYEMSFQNLGI
-115 KKVPIDV
+115 KKVPVDV
-122 PTVKNNRKLLVGG
+122 QTVKNNKKLLVGG

-159 LKPIQMSGFDK
+159 LKAIQMSGFDK
-170 EAYLAAREKMTSEE
+170 DAYLASREKMSSEE
-184 WVDTLLQTI
+184 WVDSLLQTI
-193 GFDPE
+193 GFNPE

-215 AERNYNLME
+215 VERNYNLME

-260 SSEKIGLVG
+260 ASGKIGLVG

-329 LKNTNLFD
+329 LKNTHLFD
-337 ALPNAYLDSA
+337 ALPDAYLDSA
-347 FLDRIHGYLPGWEVY
+347 FLDRIHNYLPGWEVY

-376 VDYLSEALHVMRD
+376 VDYLSEALHVMRE
-389 MDFTGLFQKYFK
+389 MDFTGLFQKYFR
-401 ISQNLSERDKEGVR
+401 ISPNLSERDKEGVR
-415 KTFSGLMKIMYPSG
+415 KTFSGLMKVMYPSG
-429 AATKEEMCELL
+429 VATKDEMRELL
-440 TFAMEGRKRV
+440 LFVMEGRKRV

-485 KFPDIYRSV
+485 EYPDIYWPVRSAECRVRSENNSDSSEASLTLRQKSGSRNVSGASDKSKLSTDSCVNLV
-494 KVDGRAAAH
+494 K
-503 AIAVNGAATP
+503 
-513 AATVPAATPAAA
+513 
-525 TAASAY
+525 
-531 APVEN
+531 PVEHDSGA
-536 RAKEGAVTVSENQ
+536 REGCMTVSENQ
-549 TGIDFEML
+549 TGIDYEKL
-557 FAKHIKGAKE
+557 FAKHLKGAKE

-578 HQARNLMDLLGVVL
+578 HQARNMMDLLSVIL
-592 KGKAREDEVSV
+592 KGKAREDEVTV
-603 KLRTAKDDIDPNA
+603 KLRTAKDEFDPAA
-616 QEKYLEQISDA
+616 QEKYFEQIAEA
-627 YAPEGVVFTWEFRDN
+627 YAPEGLTFTWEYLDN

-647 IDTDTGWHIIMGRGL
+647 IDTNTGWHIIMGRGL
-662 DIFQPF
+662 DIFQQF
-668 DGRNAFDIQ
+668 DGRNAFSIQ
-677 NVVPSRRPCKA
+677 NVVPSRRQCKA
-688 FSVTYVRQQR
+688 FSVTYVKQ
-698 WASEGEM
+698 
-705 TYGRRVK
+705 

>member
-1 MEKTILDKKIN
+1 MEKTELDKKIN
-12 DTFPGLVVR
+12 DVFPGLVVR
-21 KDLVKSVRSN
+21 KDLVKSIRSN

-56 EGIEQVKEILR
+56 DGIEQVREILR
-67 VHYVNRNEAELVKSK
+67 VHYVNRNEAELIKSK

-88 HKVIDCVS
+88 HKIIDCVS

-115 KKVPIDV
+115 KKVPVDV
-122 PTVKNNRKLLVGG
+122 QTVKNNKKLLVGG

-159 LKPIQMSGFDK
+159 LKAIQMSGFDK
-170 EAYLAAREKMTSEE
+170 ESYLASREKMSSEE
-184 WVDTLLQTI
+184 WVDSLLQTI
-193 GFDPE
+193 GFNPE

-215 AERNYNLME
+215 VERNYNLME

-260 SSEKIGLVG
+260 ASGKIGLVG

-329 LKNTNLFD
+329 LKNTHLFD
-337 ALPNAYLDSA
+337 ALPDAYLDSA
-347 FLDRIHGYLPGWEVY
+347 FLDRIHNYLPGWEVY

-376 VDYLSEALHVMRD
+376 VDYLSEALHVMRE
-389 MDFTGLFQKYFK
+389 MDFTGLFQKYFR
-401 ISQNLSERDKEGVR
+401 ISPNLSERDKEGVR
-415 KTFSGLMKIMYPSG
+415 KTFSGLMKVMYPSG
-429 AATKEEMCELL
+429 VATKEEMRELL
-440 TFAMEGRKRV
+440 LFVMEGRKRV

-465 FWFEDLESGEKT
+465 FWFEDVESGEKT
-477 YVQTLEEK
+477 YVKTLEEK
-485 KFPDIYRSV
+485 EYPDIYRSV
-494 KVDGRAAAH
+494 KVDSRSLPSEAAQSTPQTPPSQSS
-503 AIAVNGAATP
+503 AVA
-513 AATVPAATPAAA
+513 PAAA
-525 TAASAY
+525 PKAAVAVP
-531 APVEN
+531 APVDE
-536 RAKEGAVTVSENQ
+536 ATEGAVMVSENQ
-549 TGIDFEML
+549 TGIDYEIL
-557 FAKHIKGAKE
+557 FAKHLRGAKE

-578 HQARNLMDLLGVVL
+578 HQARNMMDLLSVIL
-592 KGKAREDEVSV
+592 KGKAREEEVTV
-603 KLRTAKDDIDPNA
+603 KLRTAKDEFDPAA
-616 QEKYLEQISDA
+616 QEKYFEQIAEA
-627 YAPEGVVFTWEFRDN
+627 YAPEGIAFAWEYLDN

-647 IDTDTGWHIIMGRGL
+647 IDTNTGWHIIMGRGL
-662 DIFQPF
+662 DIFQQF
-668 DGRNAFDIQ
+668 DGRNAFSIQ
-677 NVVPSRRPCKA
+677 NVVPSRRQCKA
-688 FSVTYVRQQR
+688 FSVTYVKQ
-698 WASEGEM
+698 
-705 TYGRRVK
+705 

>member
-1 MEKTILDKKIN
+1 MEKTVLDVKIN
-12 DTFPGLVVR
+12 ETFPGLVVR

-67 VHYVNRNEAELVKSK
+67 VHYVNRNEAELIKSK

-88 HKVIDCVS
+88 HKIIDCVS
-96 VELNAQG
+96 VELNAHG
-103 GIYEMAFQNLGI
+103 GFYEMAFQNLGI
-115 KKVPIDV
+115 KKVPVDV
-122 PTVKNNRKLLVGG
+122 QTVKNNKKLLVGG

-148 EKGVSPWSIRS
+148 EKSVSPWSIRS

-170 EAYLAAREKMTSEE
+170 EAYLAAREQMSSDE
-184 WVDTLLQTI
+184 WVDSLLQTI
-193 GFDPE
+193 GFNPE

-307 GTMDAEASFALVG
+307 GTMDAEASFAMVG

-347 FLDRIHGYLPGWEVY
+347 FLDRIHNYLPGWEVY

-376 VDYLSEALHVMRD
+376 VDYLSEALHVMRE

-401 ISQNLSERDKEGVR
+401 ISPNLSERDKEGVR
-415 KTFSGLMKIMYPSG
+415 KTFSGLMKVIYPSG
-429 AATKEEMCELL
+429 VATKEQMRELL
-440 TFAMEGRKRV
+440 TFVMEGRKRV

-477 YVQTLEEK
+477 YVKTLEEK
-485 KFPDIYRSV
+485 EFPDIYYSV
-494 KVDGRAAAH
+494 KVDGRPASDESGADLPIGFAP
-503 AIAVNGAATP
+503 AVSAKPEAVSDPTSTP
-513 AATVPAATPAAA
+513 KADEVPAEEGP
-525 TAASAY
+525 
-531 APVEN
+531 
-536 RAKEGAVTVSENQ
+536 KEGVVSVCENQ
-549 TGIDFEML
+549 TGVDFEIL

-578 HQARNLMDLLGVVL
+578 HQARNLMDLLSVVL
-592 KGKAREDEVSV
+592 KQKAREDEVV
-603 KLRTAKDDIDPNA
+603 IKLRTARDEIDPQA
-616 QEKYLEQISDA
+616 QEKYFEQISDA
-627 YAPEGVVFTWEFRDN
+627 YAPEGIVFTWEFQDN

-662 DIFQPF
+662 DIFQLF
-668 DGRNAFDIQ
+668 DSRNAFDLQ
-677 NVVPSRRPCKA
+677 NVVPSRRQCKS
-688 FSVTYVRQQR
+688 FSVTYVKQQQ
-698 WASEGEM
+698 M
-705 TYGRRVK
+705 IL

>member
-1 MEKTILDKKIN
+1 MVKNALDSKIN
-12 DTFPGLVVR
+12 ETFPGLVVR
-21 KDLVKSVRSN
+21 KDLVKSIRSN

-56 EGIEQVKEILR
+56 DGIEQVREILR

-88 HKVIDCVS
+88 HKIIDCVS

-103 GIYEMAFQNLGI
+103 GIYEMSFQNLGI
-115 KKVPIDV
+115 KKVPVDV
-122 PTVKNNRKLLVGG
+122 QTVKNNKKLLVGG

-159 LKPIQMSGFDK
+159 LKAIQMSGFDK
-170 EAYLAAREKMTSEE
+170 DAYLASREKMSSEE
-184 WVDTLLQTI
+184 WVDSLLQTI
-193 GFDPE
+193 GFNPE

-215 AERNYNLME
+215 VERNYNLME

-260 SSEKIGLVG
+260 ASGKIGLVG

-329 LKNTNLFD
+329 LKNTHLFD
-337 ALPNAYLDSA
+337 ALPDAYLDSA
-347 FLDRIHGYLPGWEVY
+347 FLDRIHNYLPGWEVY

-376 VDYLSEALHVMRD
+376 VDYLSEALHVMRE
-389 MDFTGLFQKYFK
+389 MDFTGLFQKYFR
-401 ISQNLSERDKEGVR
+401 ISPNLSERDKEGVR
-415 KTFSGLMKIMYPSG
+415 KTFSGLMKVMYPSG
-429 AATKEEMCELL
+429 VATKEEMRELL
-440 TFAMEGRKRV
+440 LFVMEGRKRV

-485 KFPDIYRSV
+485 EYPDIYWSVRSAECRVRSENNSDSSEASLTLRQKSGSRNVSGASDKSELSTDSCVNLV
-494 KVDGRAAAH
+494 KSVEHDS
-503 AIAVNGAATP
+503 GA
-513 AATVPAATPAAA
+513 
-525 TAASAY
+525 
-531 APVEN
+531 
-536 RAKEGAVTVSENQ
+536 REGCMTVSENQ
-549 TGIDFEML
+549 TGIDYEKL
-557 FAKHIKGAKE
+557 FAKHLKGAKE

-578 HQARNLMDLLGVVL
+578 HQARNMMDLLSVIL
-592 KGKAREDEVSV
+592 KGKAREDEVTV
-603 KLRTAKDDIDPNA
+603 KLRTAKDEFDPAA
-616 QEKYLEQISDA
+616 QEKYFEQIAEA
-627 YAPEGVVFTWEFRDN
+627 YAPEGIAFTWEYLDN

-647 IDTDTGWHIIMGRGL
+647 IDTNTGWHIIMGRGL
-662 DIFQPF
+662 DIFQQF
-668 DGRNAFDIQ
+668 DGRNAFSIQ
-677 NVVPSRRPCKA
+677 NVVPSRRQCKA
-688 FSVTYVRQQR
+688 FSVTYVKQ
-698 WASEGEM
+698 
-705 TYGRRVK
+705 

>member
-1 MEKTILDKKIN
+1 MEKTELDKKIN
-12 DTFPGLVVR
+12 DVFPGLVVR
-21 KDLVKSVRSN
+21 KDLVKSIRSN

-42 LGMYCAT
+42 LGIYCAT

-56 EGIEQVKEILR
+56 DGIEQVREILR
-67 VHYVNRNEAELVKSK
+67 VHYVNRNEAELIKSK

-88 HKVIDCVS
+88 HKIIDCVS

-103 GIYEMAFQNLGI
+103 GIYEMSFQNLGI
-115 KKVPIDV
+115 KKVLVDV
-122 PTVKNNRKLLVGG
+122 QTVKNNKKLLVGG

-159 LKPIQMSGFDK
+159 LKAIQMSGFNKD
-170 EAYLAAREKMTSEE
+170 AYLAAREKMSSEE
-184 WVDTLLQTI
+184 WVDSLLQTI
-193 GFDPE
+193 GFNPE

-215 AERNYNLME
+215 VERNYNLME

-260 SSEKIGLVG
+260 ASGKIGLVG

-329 LKNTNLFD
+329 LKNTHLFD
-337 ALPNAYLDSA
+337 ALPDAYLDSA
-347 FLDRIHGYLPGWEVY
+347 FLDRIHNYLPGWEVY

-376 VDYLSEALHVMRD
+376 VDYLSEALHVMRE
-389 MDFTGLFQKYFK
+389 MDFTGLFQKYFR
-401 ISQNLSERDKEGVR
+401 ISPNLSERDKEGVR
-415 KTFSGLMKIMYPSG
+415 KTFSGLMKVMYPSG
-429 AATKEEMCELL
+429 VATKEEMRELL
-440 TFAMEGRKRV
+440 LFVMEGRKRV

-485 KFPDIYRSV
+485 EYPDIYWSVRSAECRVRSENNSDSSEVSLTLRQKSGSRNVSGASDKSELSTDSCVNLV
-494 KVDGRAAAH
+494 K
-503 AIAVNGAATP
+503 
-513 AATVPAATPAAA
+513 
-525 TAASAY
+525 
-531 APVEN
+531 PVEHDSGA
-536 RAKEGAVTVSENQ
+536 REGCITVSENQ
-549 TGIDFEML
+549 TGIDYEKL
-557 FAKHIKGAKE
+557 FAKHLKGAKE

-578 HQARNLMDLLGVVL
+578 HQARNMMDLLSVVL
-592 KGKAREDEVSV
+592 KNKAREDEVVV
-603 KLRTAKDDIDPNA
+603 KLRTAKDEIDHAA
-616 QEKYLEQISDA
+616 QEKYLEQIAEA
-627 YAPEGVVFTWEFRDN
+627 YAPEGLTFTWEYLDN

-647 IDTDTGWHIIMGRGL
+647 IDTNTGWHIIMGRGL
-662 DIFQPF
+662 DIFQQF
-668 DGRNAFDIQ
+668 DGRNAFSIQ
-677 NVVPSRRPCKA
+677 NVVPSRRQCKA
-688 FSVTYVRQQR
+688 FSVTYVKQ
-698 WASEGEM
+698 
-705 TYGRRVK
+705 

>member
-1 MEKTILDKKIN
+1 MEKTELDKKIN
-12 DTFPGLVVR
+12 DVFPGLVVR
-21 KDLVKSVRSN
+21 KDLVKSIRSN

-56 EGIEQVKEILR
+56 DGIEQVREILR
-67 VHYVNRNEAELVKSK
+67 VHYVNRNEAELIKSK

-88 HKVIDCVS
+88 HKIIDCVS

-103 GIYEMAFQNLGI
+103 GIYEMSFQNLGI
-115 KKVPIDV
+115 KKVPVDV
-122 PTVKNNRKLLVGG
+122 QTVKNNKKLLVGG

-159 LKPIQMSGFDK
+159 LKAIQMSGFDK
-170 EAYLAAREKMTSEE
+170 DAYLASREKMSSEE
-184 WVDTLLQTI
+184 WVDSLLQTI
-193 GFDPE
+193 GLNPE

-215 AERNYNLME
+215 VERNYNLME

-260 SSEKIGLVG
+260 ASGKIGLVG

-329 LKNTNLFD
+329 LKNTHLFD
-337 ALPNAYLDSA
+337 ALPDAYLDSA
-347 FLDRIHGYLPGWEVY
+347 FLDRIHNYLPGWEVY

-376 VDYLSEALHVMRD
+376 VDYLSEALHVMRE
-389 MDFTGLFQKYFK
+389 MDFTGLFQKYFR
-401 ISQNLSERDKEGVR
+401 ISPNLSERDKEGVR
-415 KTFSGLMKIMYPSG
+415 KTFSGLMKVMYPSG
-429 AATKEEMCELL
+429 VATKEEMRELL
-440 TFAMEGRKRV
+440 LFVMEGRKRV

-485 KFPDIYRSV
+485 EYPDIYWSVRSAECRVRSENNSDSSEASLTLRQKSGSRNVSGASNKSELSTDSCVNLV
-494 KVDGRAAAH
+494 K
-503 AIAVNGAATP
+503 
-513 AATVPAATPAAA
+513 
-525 TAASAY
+525 
-531 APVEN
+531 PVEHDSGA
-536 RAKEGAVTVSENQ
+536 REGCMTVSENQ
-549 TGIDFEML
+549 TGIDYEKL
-557 FAKHIKGAKE
+557 FAKHLKGAKE

-578 HQARNLMDLLGVVL
+578 HQARNMMDLLSVIL
-592 KGKAREDEVSV
+592 KGKAREDEVTV
-603 KLRTAKDDIDPNA
+603 KLRTAKDEFDPAA
-616 QEKYLEQISDA
+616 QEKYFEQIAEA
-627 YAPEGVVFTWEFRDN
+627 YAPEGLTFTWEYLDN

-647 IDTDTGWHIIMGRGL
+647 IDTNTGWHIIMGRGL
-662 DIFQPF
+662 DIFQQF
-668 DGRNAFDIQ
+668 DGRNAFSIQ
-677 NVVPSRRPCKA
+677 NVVPSRRQCKA
-688 FSVTYVRQQR
+688 FSVTYVKQ
-698 WASEGEM
+698 
-705 TYGRRVK
+705 

>member
-1 MEKTILDKKIN
+1 MEKTVLDTKIN
-12 DTFPGLVVR
+12 ETFPGLVVR

-67 VHYVNRNEAELVKSK
+67 VHYVNRNEAELIKSK

-88 HKVIDCVS
+88 HKIIDCVS

-103 GIYEMAFQNLGI
+103 GFYEMAFQNLGI
-115 KKVPIDV
+115 KKVPVDV
-122 PTVKNNRKLLVGG
+122 PTVKNNKKLLVGG

-170 EAYLAAREKMTSEE
+170 AAYIAAREKMTSDE
-184 WVDTLLQTI
+184 WVDALLQTI
-193 GFDPE
+193 GFNPE

-307 GTMDAEASFALVG
+307 GTMDAEASFAMVG

-347 FLDRIHGYLPGWEVY
+347 FLDRIHNYLPGWEVY

-376 VDYLSEALHVMRD
+376 VDYLSEALHVMRE

-401 ISQNLSERDKEGVR
+401 ISPNLSERDKEGVR
-415 KTFSGLMKIMYPSG
+415 KTFSGLMKVMYPSG
-429 AATKEEMCELL
+429 VATKEEMRELL
-440 TFAMEGRKRV
+440 TFVMEGRKRV

-477 YVQTLEEK
+477 SVQTLEEK
-485 KFPDIYRSV
+485 EFPDIYKSVRSV
-494 KVDGRAAAH
+494 ECRVRSEETDSDSSE
-503 AIAVNGAATP
+503 ATRP
-513 AATVPAATPAAA
+513 PRQSQKTRNVSE
-525 TAASAY
+525 ASDKSELKTGE
-531 APVEN
+531 VEKDSA
-536 RAKEGAVTVSENQ
+536 AKEGAVSVSENQ

-578 HQARNLMDLLGVVL
+578 HQARNVMDLLSVVL
-592 KGKAREDEVSV
+592 KQKAREDEVSV

-627 YAPEGVVFTWEFRDN
+627 YAPEGIVFTWEYLDN

-677 NVVPSRRPCKA
+677 NVVPSRRQCKA
-688 FSVTYVRQQR
+688 FSVTYVKQP
-698 WASEGEM
+698 
-705 TYGRRVK
+705 

>member
-1 MEKTILDKKIN
+1 MEKTELDKKIN
-12 DTFPGLVVR
+12 DVFPGLVVR
-21 KDLVKSVRSN
+21 KDLVKSIRSN

-42 LGMYCAT
+42 LGIYCAT

-56 EGIEQVKEILR
+56 DGIEQVREILR
-67 VHYVNRNEAELVKSK
+67 VHYVNRNEAELIKSK

-88 HKVIDCVS
+88 HKIIDCVS

-103 GIYEMAFQNLGI
+103 GIYEMSFQNLGI
-115 KKVPIDV
+115 KKVLVDV
-122 PTVKNNRKLLVGG
+122 QTVKNNKKLLVGG

-159 LKPIQMSGFDK
+159 LKAIQMSGFNKD
-170 EAYLAAREKMTSEE
+170 AYLAAREKMSSEE
-184 WVDTLLQTI
+184 WVDSLLQTI
-193 GFDPE
+193 GFNPE

-215 AERNYNLME
+215 VERNYNLME

-260 SSEKIGLVG
+260 ASGKIGLVG

-329 LKNTNLFD
+329 LKNTHLFD
-337 ALPNAYLDSA
+337 ALPDAYLDSA
-347 FLDRIHGYLPGWEVY
+347 FLDRIHNYLPGWEVY

-376 VDYLSEALHVMRD
+376 VDYLSEALHVMRE
-389 MDFTGLFQKYFK
+389 MDFTGLFQKYFR
-401 ISQNLSERDKEGVR
+401 ISPNLSERDKEGVR
-415 KTFSGLMKIMYPSG
+415 KTFSGLMKVMYPSG
-429 AATKEEMCELL
+429 VATKEEMRELL
-440 TFAMEGRKRV
+440 LFVMEGRKRV

-485 KFPDIYRSV
+485 EYPDIYWSVRSAECRVRSENNSDSSEVSLTLRQKSGSRNVSGASDKSELSTDSCVNLV
-494 KVDGRAAAH
+494 K
-503 AIAVNGAATP
+503 
-513 AATVPAATPAAA
+513 
-525 TAASAY
+525 
-531 APVEN
+531 PVEHDSGA
-536 RAKEGAVTVSENQ
+536 REGCITVSENQ
-549 TGIDFEML
+549 TGIDYEKL
-557 FAKHIKGAKE
+557 FAKHLKGAKE

-578 HQARNLMDLLGVVL
+578 HQARNMMDLLSVVL
-592 KGKAREDEVSV
+592 KNKAREDEVVV
-603 KLRTAKDDIDPNA
+603 KLRTAKDEIDHAA
-616 QEKYLEQISDA
+616 QEKYLEQIAEA
-627 YAPEGVVFTWEFRDN
+627 YAPEGLTFTWEYLDN

-662 DIFQPF
+662 DIFQQF
-668 DGRNAFDIQ
+668 DGRNAFSIQ
-677 NVVPSRRPCKA
+677 NVVPSRRQCKA
-688 FSVTYVRQQR
+688 FSVTYVKQ
-698 WASEGEM
+698 
-705 TYGRRVK
+705 

>member
-1 MEKTILDKKIN
+1 MEKTELDKKIN
-12 DTFPGLVVR
+12 DVFPGLVVR
-21 KDLVKSVRSN
+21 KDLVKSIRSN

-56 EGIEQVKEILR
+56 DGIEQVREILR
-67 VHYVNRNEAELVKSK
+67 VHYVNRNEAELIKSK

-88 HKVIDCVS
+88 HKIIDCVS

-103 GIYEMAFQNLGI
+103 GIYEMSFQNLGI
-115 KKVPIDV
+115 KKVPVDV
-122 PTVKNNRKLLVGG
+122 QTVKNNKKLLVGG

-159 LKPIQMSGFDK
+159 LKAIQMSGFDK
-170 EAYLAAREKMTSEE
+170 DSYLASREKMSSEE
-184 WVDTLLQTI
+184 WVDSLLQTI
-193 GFDPE
+193 GFNPE

-215 AERNYNLME
+215 VERNYNLME

-260 SSEKIGLVG
+260 ASGKIGLVG

-281 RDKKP
+281 HDKKP

-329 LKNTNLFD
+329 LKNTHLFD
-337 ALPNAYLDSA
+337 ALPDAYLDSA
-347 FLDRIHGYLPGWEVY
+347 FLDRIHNYLPGWEVY

-376 VDYLSEALHVMRD
+376 VDYLSEALHVMRE
-389 MDFTGLFQKYFK
+389 MDFTGLFQKYFR
-401 ISQNLSERDKEGVR
+401 ISPNLSERDKEGVR
-415 KTFSGLMKIMYPSG
+415 KTFSGLMKVMYPSG
-429 AATKEEMCELL
+429 VATKEEMRELL
-440 TFAMEGRKRV
+440 LFVMEGRKRV

-465 FWFEDLESGEKT
+465 FWFEDVESGEKT
-477 YVQTLEEK
+477 YVKTLEEK
-485 KFPDIYRSV
+485 EYPDIYWPVRSAECRVRSENNSDLSEDSLTLRQKSGSRNVSGASDKSELSTDSCVNLV
-494 KVDGRAAAH
+494 K
-503 AIAVNGAATP
+503 
-513 AATVPAATPAAA
+513 
-525 TAASAY
+525 
-531 APVEN
+531 PVEHDSGA
-536 RAKEGAVTVSENQ
+536 REGCMTVSENQ
-549 TGIDFEML
+549 TGIDYEKL
-557 FAKHIKGAKE
+557 FAKHLKGAKE

-578 HQARNLMDLLGVVL
+578 HQARNMMDLLSVVL
-592 KGKAREDEVSV
+592 KNKAREDEVVV
-603 KLRTAKDDIDPNA
+603 KLRTAKDEIDHAA
-616 QEKYLEQISDA
+616 QEKYLEQIAEA
-627 YAPEGVVFTWEFRDN
+627 YAPEGLTFRWEYLDN

-662 DIFQPF
+662 DIFQQF
-668 DGRNAFDIQ
+668 DGRNAFSIQ
-677 NVVPSRRPCKA
+677 NVVPSRRQCKA
-688 FSVTYVRQQR
+688 FSVTYVKQ
-698 WASEGEM
+698 
-705 TYGRRVK
+705 

>member
-1 MEKTILDKKIN
+1 MEKTELDKKIN
-12 DTFPGLVVR
+12 DVFPGLVVR
-21 KDLVKSVRSN
+21 KDLVKSIRSN

-56 EGIEQVKEILR
+56 DGIEQVREILR
-67 VHYVNRNEAELVKSK
+67 VHYVNRNEAELIKSK

-88 HKVIDCVS
+88 HKIIDCVS

-103 GIYEMAFQNLGI
+103 GIYEMSFQNLGI
-115 KKVPIDV
+115 KKVPVDV
-122 PTVKNNRKLLVGG
+122 QTVKNNKKLLVGG

-159 LKPIQMSGFDK
+159 LKAIQMSGFDK
-170 EAYLAAREKMTSEE
+170 ESYLASREKMSSDE
-184 WVDTLLQTI
+184 WVDSLLQTI
-193 GFDPE
+193 GFNPE

-215 AERNYNLME
+215 VERNYNLME

-260 SSEKIGLVG
+260 ASGKIGLVG

-329 LKNTNLFD
+329 LKNTHLFD
-337 ALPNAYLDSA
+337 ALPDAYLDSA
-347 FLDRIHGYLPGWEVY
+347 FLDRIHNYLPGWEVY

-376 VDYLSEALHVMRD
+376 VDYLSEALHVMRE
-389 MDFTGLFQKYFK
+389 MDFTGLFQKYFR
-401 ISQNLSERDKEGVR
+401 ISPNLSERDKEGVR
-415 KTFSGLMKIMYPSG
+415 KTFSGLMKVMYPSG
-429 AATKEEMCELL
+429 VATKEEMRELL
-440 TFAMEGRKRV
+440 LFVMEGRKRV

-485 KFPDIYRSV
+485 EYPDIYWSVRSAECRMRSENNSDSSEASLTLRQKSGSRNVSGASDKSELSTDSCVNLV
-494 KVDGRAAAH
+494 K
-503 AIAVNGAATP
+503 
-513 AATVPAATPAAA
+513 
-525 TAASAY
+525 
-531 APVEN
+531 PVEHDSGA
-536 RAKEGAVTVSENQ
+536 REGCMTVSENQ
-549 TGIDFEML
+549 TGIDYEKL
-557 FAKHIKGAKE
+557 FAKHLKGAKE

-578 HQARNLMDLLGVVL
+578 HQARNMMDLLSVVL
-592 KGKAREDEVSV
+592 KNKAREDEVVV
-603 KLRTAKDDIDPNA
+603 KLRTAKDEIDHAA
-616 QEKYLEQISDA
+616 QEKYLEQIAEA
-627 YAPEGVVFTWEFRDN
+627 YAPEGIAFTWEYLDN

-647 IDTDTGWHIIMGRGL
+647 IDTNTGWHIIMGRGL
-662 DIFQPF
+662 DIFQQF
-668 DGRNAFDIQ
+668 DGRNAFSIQ
-677 NVVPSRRPCKA
+677 NVVPSRRQCKA
-688 FSVTYVRQQR
+688 FSVTYVKQ
-698 WASEGEM
+698 
-705 TYGRRVK
+705 

>member
-1 MEKTILDKKIN
+1 MEKTELDKKIN
-12 DTFPGLVVR
+12 DVFPGLVVR
-21 KDLVKSVRSN
+21 KDLVKSIRSN

-56 EGIEQVKEILR
+56 DGIEQVREILR
-67 VHYVNRNEAELVKSK
+67 VHYVNRNEAELIKSK

-88 HKVIDCVS
+88 HKIIDCVS

-103 GIYEMAFQNLGI
+103 GIYEMSFQNLGI
-115 KKVPIDV
+115 KKVPVDV
-122 PTVKNNRKLLVGG
+122 QTVKNNKKLLVGG

-159 LKPIQMSGFDK
+159 LKAIQMSGFDK
-170 EAYLAAREKMTSEE
+170 DAYLASREKMSSEE
-184 WVDTLLQTI
+184 WVDSLLQTI
-193 GFDPE
+193 GFNPE

-215 AERNYNLME
+215 VERNYNLME

-260 SSEKIGLVG
+260 ASGKIGLVG

-329 LKNTNLFD
+329 LKNTHLFD
-337 ALPNAYLDSA
+337 ALPDAYLDSA
-347 FLDRIHGYLPGWEVY
+347 FLDRIHNYLPGWEVY

-376 VDYLSEALHVMRD
+376 VDYLSEALHVMRE
-389 MDFTGLFQKYFK
+389 MDFTGLFQKYFR
-401 ISQNLSERDKEGVR
+401 ISPNLSERDKEGVR
-415 KTFSGLMKIMYPSG
+415 KTFSGLMKVMYPSG
-429 AATKEEMCELL
+429 VATKEEMRELL
-440 TFAMEGRKRV
+440 LFVMEGRKRV

-485 KFPDIYRSV
+485 EYPDIYWPVRSAECRVRSENNSDSSEASLTLRQKSGSRNVSGASDKSELSTDSCV
-494 KVDGRAAAH
+494 KLVK
-503 AIAVNGAATP
+503 
-513 AATVPAATPAAA
+513 
-525 TAASAY
+525 
-531 APVEN
+531 PVEHDSGA
-536 RAKEGAVTVSENQ
+536 REGCMTVSENQ
-549 TGIDFEML
+549 TGIDYEKL
-557 FAKHIKGAKE
+557 FAKHLKGAKE

-578 HQARNLMDLLGVVL
+578 HQARNMMDLLSVVL
-592 KGKAREDEVSV
+592 KNKAREDEVVV
-603 KLRTAKDDIDPNA
+603 KLRTAKDEIDHAA
-616 QEKYLEQISDA
+616 QEKYLEQIAEA
-627 YAPEGVVFTWEFRDN
+627 YAPEGLTFRWEYLDN

-662 DIFQPF
+662 DIFQQF
-668 DGRNAFDIQ
+668 DGRNAFSIQ
-677 NVVPSRRPCKA
+677 NVVPSRRQCKA
-688 FSVTYVRQQR
+688 FSVTYVKQ
-698 WASEGEM
+698 
-705 TYGRRVK
+705 

>member
-1 MEKTILDKKIN
+1 MEKTELDKKIN
-12 DTFPGLVVR
+12 DVFPGLVVR
-21 KDLVKSVRSN
+21 KDLVKSIRSN

-56 EGIEQVKEILR
+56 DGIEQVREILR
-67 VHYVNRNEAELVKSK
+67 VHYVNRNEAELIKSK

-88 HKVIDCVS
+88 HKIIDCVS

-103 GIYEMAFQNLGI
+103 GIYEMSFQNLGI
-115 KKVPIDV
+115 KKVPVDV
-122 PTVKNNRKLLVGG
+122 QTVKNNKKLLVGG

-159 LKPIQMSGFDK
+159 LKAIQMSGFDK
-170 EAYLAAREKMTSEE
+170 DAYLASREKMSSEE
-184 WVDTLLQTI
+184 WVDSLLQTI
-193 GFDPE
+193 GFNPE

-215 AERNYNLME
+215 VERNYNLME

-260 SSEKIGLVG
+260 ASGKIGLVG

-329 LKNTNLFD
+329 LKNTHLFD
-337 ALPNAYLDSA
+337 ALPDAYLDSA
-347 FLDRIHGYLPGWEVY
+347 FLDRIHNYLPGWEVY

-376 VDYLSEALHVMRD
+376 VDYLSEALHVMRE
-389 MDFTGLFQKYFK
+389 MDFTGLFQKYFR
-401 ISQNLSERDKEGVR
+401 ISPNLSERDKEGVR
-415 KTFSGLMKIMYPSG
+415 KTFSGLMKVMYPSG
-429 AATKEEMCELL
+429 VATKEEMRELL
-440 TFAMEGRKRV
+440 IFVMEGRKRV

-485 KFPDIYRSV
+485 EYPDIYWPVRSAECRVRSENNSDSSEASLTLRQKSGSRNVSGASDKSELSTDSCVNLV
-494 KVDGRAAAH
+494 KSVEHDS
-503 AIAVNGAATP
+503 GA
-513 AATVPAATPAAA
+513 
-525 TAASAY
+525 
-531 APVEN
+531 
-536 RAKEGAVTVSENQ
+536 REGCMTVSENQ
-549 TGIDFEML
+549 TGIDYEKL
-557 FAKHIKGAKE
+557 FAKHLKGAKE

-578 HQARNLMDLLGVVL
+578 HQARNMMDLLSVIL
-592 KGKAREDEVSV
+592 KGKAREDEVTV
-603 KLRTAKDDIDPNA
+603 KLRTAKDEFDPAA
-616 QEKYLEQISDA
+616 QEKYFEQIAEA
-627 YAPEGVVFTWEFRDN
+627 YAPECIAFTWEYLDN

-647 IDTDTGWHIIMGRGL
+647 IDTNTGWHIIMGRGL
-662 DIFQPF
+662 DIFQQF
-668 DGRNAFDIQ
+668 DGRNAFSIQ
-677 NVVPSRRPCKA
+677 NVVPSRRQCKA
-688 FSVTYVRQQR
+688 FSVTYVKQ
-698 WASEGEM
+698 
-705 TYGRRVK
+705 

>member
-1 MEKTILDKKIN
+1 MAKTALDKKIN
-12 DTFPGLVVR
+12 DVFPGLVVR
-21 KDLVKSVRSN
+21 KDLVKSIRSN

-56 EGIEQVKEILR
+56 DGIEQVREILR
-67 VHYVNRNEAELVKSK
+67 VHYVNRNEAELIKSK

-88 HKVIDCVS
+88 HKIIDCVS

-115 KKVPIDV
+115 KKVPVDV
-122 PTVKNNRKLLVGG
+122 QTVKNNKKLLVGG

-159 LKPIQMSGFDK
+159 LKAIQMSGFDK
-170 EAYLAAREKMTSEE
+170 DSYLASREKMSSDE
-184 WVDTLLQTI
+184 WVDSLLQTI
-193 GFDPE
+193 GFNPE

-215 AERNYNLME
+215 VERNYNLME

-260 SSEKIGLVG
+260 ASGKIGLVG

-329 LKNTNLFD
+329 LKNTHLFD
-337 ALPNAYLDSA
+337 ALPDAYLDSA
-347 FLDRIHGYLPGWEVY
+347 FLDRIHNYLPGWEVY

-376 VDYLSEALHVMRD
+376 VDYLSEALHVMRE
-389 MDFTGLFQKYFK
+389 MDFTGLFQKYFR
-401 ISQNLSERDKEGVR
+401 ISPNLSERDKEGVR
-415 KTFSGLMKIMYPSG
+415 KTFSGLMKVMYPSG
-429 AATKEEMCELL
+429 VATKEEMRELL
-440 TFAMEGRKRV
+440 LFVMEGRKRV

-465 FWFEDLESGEKT
+465 FWFEDVESGEKT
-477 YVQTLEEK
+477 YVKTLEEK
-485 KFPDIYRSV
+485 EYPDIYRSV
-494 KVDGRAAAH
+494 KVDSRSLPSEAAQSTPQTPPSQSS
-503 AIAVNGAATP
+503 AVA
-513 AATVPAATPAAA
+513 PAAA
-525 TAASAY
+525 PKAAVAVP
-531 APVEN
+531 APVDE
-536 RAKEGAVTVSENQ
+536 ATEGAVMVSENQ
-549 TGIDFEML
+549 TGIDYEIL
-557 FAKHIKGAKE
+557 FAKHLRGAKE

-578 HQARNLMDLLGVVL
+578 HQARNMMDLLSVIL
-592 KGKAREDEVSV
+592 KGKAREEEVTV
-603 KLRTAKDDIDPNA
+603 KLRTAKDEFDPAA
-616 QEKYLEQISDA
+616 QEKYFEQIAEA
-627 YAPEGVVFTWEFRDN
+627 YAPEGIAFAWEYLDN

-647 IDTDTGWHIIMGRGL
+647 IDTNTGWHIIMGRGL
-662 DIFQPF
+662 DIFQQF
-668 DGRNAFDIQ
+668 DGRNAFSIQ
-677 NVVPSRRPCKA
+677 NVVPSRRQCKA
-688 FSVTYVRQQR
+688 FSVTYVKQ
-698 WASEGEM
+698 
-705 TYGRRVK
+705 

>member
-1 MEKTILDKKIN
+1 MEKTELDKKIN
-12 DTFPGLVVR
+12 DVFPGLVVR
-21 KDLVKSVRSN
+21 KDLVKSIRSN

-56 EGIEQVKEILR
+56 DGIEQVREILR
-67 VHYVNRNEAELVKSK
+67 VHYVNRNEAELIKSK

-88 HKVIDCVS
+88 HKIIDCVS

-103 GIYEMAFQNLGI
+103 GIYEMSFQNLGI
-115 KKVPIDV
+115 KKVPVDV
-122 PTVKNNRKLLVGG
+122 QTVKNNKKLLVGG

-159 LKPIQMSGFDK
+159 LKAIQMSGFDK
-170 EAYLAAREKMTSEE
+170 DAYLASREKMSSEE
-184 WVDTLLQTI
+184 WVDSLLQTI
-193 GFDPE
+193 GFNPE

-215 AERNYNLME
+215 VERNYNLME

-260 SSEKIGLVG
+260 ASGKIGLVG

-329 LKNTNLFD
+329 LKNTHLFD
-337 ALPNAYLDSA
+337 ALPDAYLDSA
-347 FLDRIHGYLPGWEVY
+347 FLDRIHNYLPGWEVY

-376 VDYLSEALHVMRD
+376 VDYLSEALHVMRE
-389 MDFTGLFQKYFK
+389 MDFTGLFQKYFR
-401 ISQNLSERDKEGVR
+401 ISPNLSERDKEGVR
-415 KTFSGLMKIMYPSG
+415 KTFSGLMKVMYPSG
-429 AATKEEMCELL
+429 VATKEEMRELL
-440 TFAMEGRKRV
+440 TFVMEGRKRV

-485 KFPDIYRSV
+485 EYPDIYWSVRSAECRVRSENNSDSSEASLTLRQKSGSRNVSGASDKSELSTDSCVNLV
-494 KVDGRAAAH
+494 K
-503 AIAVNGAATP
+503 
-513 AATVPAATPAAA
+513 
-525 TAASAY
+525 
-531 APVEN
+531 PVEHDSGA
-536 RAKEGAVTVSENQ
+536 REGCMTVSENQ
-549 TGIDFEML
+549 TGIDYEKL
-557 FAKHIKGAKE
+557 FAKHLKGAKE

-578 HQARNLMDLLGVVL
+578 HQARNMMDLLSVIL
-592 KGKAREDEVSV
+592 KGKAREDEVTV
-603 KLRTAKDDIDPNA
+603 KLRTAKDEIDHAA
-616 QEKYLEQISDA
+616 QEKYLEQIAEA
-627 YAPEGVVFTWEFRDN
+627 YAPEGLTFTWEYLDN

-647 IDTDTGWHIIMGRGL
+647 IDTNTGWHIIMGRGL
-662 DIFQPF
+662 DIFQQF
-668 DGRNAFDIQ
+668 DGRNAFSIQ
-677 NVVPSRRPCKA
+677 NVVPSRRQCKA
-688 FSVTYVRQQR
+688 FSVTYVKQ
-698 WASEGEM
+698 
-705 TYGRRVK
+705 

>member
-1 MEKTILDKKIN
+1 MEKTELDKKIN
-12 DTFPGLVVR
+12 DVFPGLVVR
-21 KDLVKSVRSN
+21 KDLVKSIRSN

-56 EGIEQVKEILR
+56 DGIEQVCEILR
-67 VHYVNRNEAELVKSK
+67 VHYVNRNEAELIKSK

-88 HKVIDCVS
+88 HKIIDCVS

-115 KKVPIDV
+115 KKVPVDV
-122 PTVKNNRKLLVGG
+122 QTVKNNKKLLVGG

-159 LKPIQMSGFDK
+159 LKAIQMSGFDK
-170 EAYLAAREKMTSEE
+170 DAYLASREKMSSEE
-184 WVDTLLQTI
+184 WVDSLLQTI
-193 GFDPE
+193 GFNPE

-215 AERNYNLME
+215 VERNYNLME

-260 SSEKIGLVG
+260 ASGKIGLVG

-329 LKNTNLFD
+329 LKNTHLFD
-337 ALPNAYLDSA
+337 ALPDAYLDSA
-347 FLDRIHGYLPGWEVY
+347 FLDRIHNYLPGWEVY

-376 VDYLSEALHVMRD
+376 VDYLSEALHVMRE
-389 MDFTGLFQKYFK
+389 MDFTGLFQKYFR
-401 ISQNLSERDKEGVR
+401 ISPNLSERDKEGVR
-415 KTFSGLMKIMYPSG
+415 KTFSGLMKVMYPSG
-429 AATKEEMCELL
+429 VATKEEMRELL
-440 TFAMEGRKRV
+440 TFVMEGRKRV

-485 KFPDIYRSV
+485 EYPDIYWSVRSAECRVRSENNSDLSEDSLTLRQKSGSRNVSGASDKSELSTDSCVNLV
-494 KVDGRAAAH
+494 K
-503 AIAVNGAATP
+503 
-513 AATVPAATPAAA
+513 
-525 TAASAY
+525 
-531 APVEN
+531 PVEHDSGA
-536 RAKEGAVTVSENQ
+536 REGCMTVSENQ
-549 TGIDFEML
+549 TGIDYEKL
-557 FAKHIKGAKE
+557 FAKHLKGAKE

-578 HQARNLMDLLGVVL
+578 HQARNMMDLLSVIL
-592 KGKAREDEVSV
+592 KGKAREEEVTV
-603 KLRTAKDDIDPNA
+603 KLRTAKDEFDPAA
-616 QEKYLEQISDA
+616 QEKYFEQIAEA
-627 YAPEGVVFTWEFRDN
+627 YAPEGLTFTWEYLDN

-647 IDTDTGWHIIMGRGL
+647 IDTNTGWHIIMGRGL
-662 DIFQPF
+662 DIFQQF
-668 DGRNAFDIQ
+668 DGRNAFSIQ
-677 NVVPSRRPCKA
+677 NVVPSRRQCKA
-688 FSVTYVRQQR
+688 FSVTYVKQ
-698 WASEGEM
+698 
-705 TYGRRVK
+705 

>member
-1 MEKTILDKKIN
+1 MEKTELDKKIN
-12 DTFPGLVVR
+12 DVFPGLVVR
-21 KDLVKSVRSN
+21 KDLVKSIRSN

-56 EGIEQVKEILR
+56 DGIEQVREILR
-67 VHYVNRNEAELVKSK
+67 VHYVNRNEAELIKSK

-88 HKVIDCVS
+88 HKIIDCVS

-115 KKVPIDV
+115 KKVPVDV
-122 PTVKNNRKLLVGG
+122 QTVKNNKKLLVGG

-159 LKPIQMSGFDK
+159 LKAIQMSGFDK
-170 EAYLAAREKMTSEE
+170 DSYLASREKMSSDE
-184 WVDTLLQTI
+184 WVDSLLQTI
-193 GFDPE
+193 GFNPE

-215 AERNYNLME
+215 VERNYNLME

-260 SSEKIGLVG
+260 ASGKIGLVG

-329 LKNTNLFD
+329 LKNTHLFD
-337 ALPNAYLDSA
+337 ALPDAYLDSA
-347 FLDRIHGYLPGWEVY
+347 FLDRIHNYLPGWEVY

-376 VDYLSEALHVMRD
+376 VDYLSEALHVMRE
-389 MDFTGLFQKYFK
+389 MDFTGLFQKYFR
-401 ISQNLSERDKEGVR
+401 ISPNLSERDKEGVR
-415 KTFSGLMKIMYPSG
+415 KTFSGLMKVMYPSG
-429 AATKEEMCELL
+429 VATKEEMRELL
-440 TFAMEGRKRV
+440 LFVMEGRKRV

-485 KFPDIYRSV
+485 EYPDIYWPVRSAECRVRSENNSDLSEDSLTLRQKSGSRNVSGASDKSELSTDSCVNLV
-494 KVDGRAAAH
+494 K
-503 AIAVNGAATP
+503 
-513 AATVPAATPAAA
+513 
-525 TAASAY
+525 
-531 APVEN
+531 PVEHDSGA
-536 RAKEGAVTVSENQ
+536 REGCMTVSENQ
-549 TGIDFEML
+549 TGIDYEKL
-557 FAKHIKGAKE
+557 FAKHLKGAKE

-578 HQARNLMDLLGVVL
+578 HQARNMMDLLSVIL
-592 KGKAREDEVSV
+592 KGKAREDEVTV
-603 KLRTAKDDIDPNA
+603 KLRTAKDEFDPAA
-616 QEKYLEQISDA
+616 QEKYFEQIAEA
-627 YAPEGVVFTWEFRDN
+627 YAPEGLTFTWEYLDN

-662 DIFQPF
+662 DIFQQF
-668 DGRNAFDIQ
+668 DGRNAFSIQ
-677 NVVPSRRPCKA
+677 NVVPSRRQCKA
-688 FSVTYVRQQR
+688 FSVTYVKQ
-698 WASEGEM
+698 
-705 TYGRRVK
+705 

>member
-1 MEKTILDKKIN
+1 MEKTELDKKIN
-12 DTFPGLVVR
+12 DVFPGLVVR
-21 KDLVKSVRSN
+21 KDLVKSIRSN

-56 EGIEQVKEILR
+56 DGIEQVREILR
-67 VHYVNRNEAELVKSK
+67 VHYVNRNEAELIKSK

-88 HKVIDCVS
+88 HKIIDCVS

-103 GIYEMAFQNLGI
+103 GIYEMSFQNLGI
-115 KKVPIDV
+115 KKVPVDV
-122 PTVKNNRKLLVGG
+122 QTVKNNKKLLVGG

-159 LKPIQMSGFDK
+159 LKAIQMSGFDK
-170 EAYLAAREKMTSEE
+170 DAYLASREKMSSEE
-184 WVDTLLQTI
+184 WVDSLLQTI
-193 GFDPE
+193 GFNPE

-215 AERNYNLME
+215 VERNYNLME

-260 SSEKIGLVG
+260 ASGKIGLVG

-329 LKNTNLFD
+329 LKNTHLFD
-337 ALPNAYLDSA
+337 ALPDAYLDSA
-347 FLDRIHGYLPGWEVY
+347 FLDRIHNYLPGWEVY

-376 VDYLSEALHVMRD
+376 VDYLSEALHVMRE
-389 MDFTGLFQKYFK
+389 MDFTGLFQKYFR
-401 ISQNLSERDKEGVR
+401 ISPNLSERDKEGVR
-415 KTFSGLMKIMYPSG
+415 KTFSGLMKVMYPSG
-429 AATKEEMCELL
+429 VATKEEMRELL
-440 TFAMEGRKRV
+440 LFVMEGRKRV

-477 YVQTLEEK
+477 YVKTLEEK
-485 KFPDIYRSV
+485 EYPDIYRSV
-494 KVDGRAAAH
+494 KVDSRSLPSEAAQSTPQTPPSQSS
-503 AIAVNGAATP
+503 AVA
-513 AATVPAATPAAA
+513 PAAA
-525 TAASAY
+525 PKAAVAVP
-531 APVEN
+531 APVDE
-536 RAKEGAVTVSENQ
+536 ATEGAVMVSENQ
-549 TGIDFEML
+549 TGIDYEIL
-557 FAKHIKGAKE
+557 FAKHLRGAKE

-578 HQARNLMDLLGVVL
+578 HQARNMMDLLSVIL
-592 KGKAREDEVSV
+592 KGKAREEEVTV
-603 KLRTAKDDIDPNA
+603 KLRTAKDEFDPAA
-616 QEKYLEQISDA
+616 QEKYFEQIAEA
-627 YAPEGVVFTWEFRDN
+627 YAPEGIAFAWEYLDN

-647 IDTDTGWHIIMGRGL
+647 IDTNTGWHIIMGRGL
-662 DIFQPF
+662 DIFQQF
-668 DGRNAFDIQ
+668 DGRNAFSIQ
-677 NVVPSRRPCKA
+677 NVVPSRRQCKA
-688 FSVTYVRQQR
+688 FSVTYVKQ
-698 WASEGEM
+698 
-705 TYGRRVK
+705 

>member
-1 MEKTILDKKIN
+1 MEKTELDKKIN
-12 DTFPGLVVR
+12 DVFPGLVVR
-21 KDLVKSVRSN
+21 KDLVKSIRSN

-42 LGMYCAT
+42 LGIYCAT

-56 EGIEQVKEILR
+56 DGIEQVREILR
-67 VHYVNRNEAELVKSK
+67 VHYVNRNEAELIKSK

-88 HKVIDCVS
+88 HKIIDCVS

-103 GIYEMAFQNLGI
+103 GIYEMSFQNLGI
-115 KKVPIDV
+115 KKVPVDV
-122 PTVKNNRKLLVGG
+122 QTVKNNKKLLVGG

-159 LKPIQMSGFDK
+159 LKAIQMSGFDK
-170 EAYLAAREKMTSEE
+170 DAYLASREKMSSEE
-184 WVDTLLQTI
+184 WVDSLLQTI
-193 GFDPE
+193 GFNPE

-215 AERNYNLME
+215 VERNYNLME

-260 SSEKIGLVG
+260 ASGKIGLVG

-329 LKNTNLFD
+329 LKNTHLFD
-337 ALPNAYLDSA
+337 ALPDAYLDSA
-347 FLDRIHGYLPGWEVY
+347 FLDRIHNYLPGWEVY

-376 VDYLSEALHVMRD
+376 VDYLSEALHVMRE
-389 MDFTGLFQKYFK
+389 MDFTGLFQKYFR
-401 ISQNLSERDKEGVR
+401 ISPNLSERDKEGVR
-415 KTFSGLMKIMYPSG
+415 KTFSGLMKVMYPSG
-429 AATKEEMCELL
+429 VATKEEMRELL
-440 TFAMEGRKRV
+440 LFVMEGRKRV

-485 KFPDIYRSV
+485 EYPDIYWPVRSAECRMRSENNSDSSEASLTLRQKSGSRNVSGASDKSELSTDSCVNLV
-494 KVDGRAAAH
+494 K
-503 AIAVNGAATP
+503 
-513 AATVPAATPAAA
+513 
-525 TAASAY
+525 
-531 APVEN
+531 PVEHDSGA
-536 RAKEGAVTVSENQ
+536 REGCMTVSENQ
-549 TGIDFEML
+549 TGIDYEKL
-557 FAKHIKGAKE
+557 FAKHLKGAKE

-578 HQARNLMDLLGVVL
+578 HQARNMMDLLSVVL
-592 KGKAREDEVSV
+592 KNKAREDEVVV
-603 KLRTAKDDIDPNA
+603 KLRTAKDEIDHAA
-616 QEKYLEQISDA
+616 QEKYLEQIAEA
-627 YAPEGVVFTWEFRDN
+627 YAPEGLTFTWEYLDN

-662 DIFQPF
+662 DIFQQF
-668 DGRNAFDIQ
+668 DGRNAFSIQ
-677 NVVPSRRPCKA
+677 NVVPSRRQCKA
-688 FSVTYVRQQR
+688 FSVTYVKQ
-698 WASEGEM
+698 
-705 TYGRRVK
+705 